1 MFIVSGPN
9 NISRRKKT
17 MTRKFPHLPNDTTGF
32 PGDNERVHTQYQNN
46 FDYTRWTSKTTLKP
60 CTVRWTAGDTNRV
73 KWNDDTTRDAW
84 FDRLT
89 TDTYELDS
97 GLNVIPGESVRLP
110 IPYQALQYAN
120 YLVVSIPDM
129 PGDGEQLD
137 YSTRHVSRLY
147 YFVVD
152 TRRINATVTECVLEL
167 DWWTT
172 YINSVDISRIMVE
185 QGHVAQAYETVE
197 TYLMDPIHNNRGLT
211 APEPDAPA
219 APVMTAS
226 NRFVPLATGEM
237 WLLLAVKC
245 TYTQFAGLTPV
256 GDTLPDTPPVYADTT
271 EYYGHQYQV
280 IDYAWGGVPNLDD
293 VSTPNATGIS
303 ADTIRPNGYTIIGL
317 KTADAYAHDFFG
329 QLTARLPQAYNLIEA
344 CYVVPRNMINP
355 ISGTKLLGFDVYRIN
370 PAATGLLADIDLQ
383 PSAFDYPAEYARL
396 AKLYTAPYAWLSI
409 TDENNNES
417 IIRVEDTTSNL
428 AVMRRVSLAYP
439 YLSAQTF
446 LIGVSGNGKT
456 KYTWTDLTN
465 TPHTTD
471 MPDSAYHALSTHDI
485 PLYTLMIDSAVK
497 YDNDNDSSAR
507 VQARENALNAYHT
520 SVRGTNTGNVNANA
534 NAETNLAN
542 TQAST
547 ANSVAN
553 TKLQT
558 DTATNNTNLSNTAST
573 DITGLNNNK
582 LDADVVTSNFKL
594 GADKSVDKLVTTAAY
609 EANVDSAVLSNVSSA
624 VNTIAGAA
632 ISLAAAP
639 ATAGGSLAAGA
650 AVAGAGI
657 SVGLSGYNTSV
668 TLSNK
673 EAVYN
678 ANLEAMD
685 SKANNAITTNRTL
698 TTRAM
703 TLATDVTNRSNT
715 LNTALTNANNKLATG
730 VTANNVNTGNANAAR
745 SRDTAVA
752 NNQRQRDAG
761 IFGAQTALEQ
771 AQDVYAAKLR
781 DLRRAAPVTIA
792 ASQGDALPDIWGVRG
807 LQVRVMTQSPD
818 IIRRCGD
825 AFLQYGYTLRQNV
838 ETPALLIKSKFTYWR
853 GDALI
858 YAISAPA
865 RAVNIIRDMFETGV
879 TVWRDPDT
887 IGSSIYNND

>member
-1 MFIVSGPN
+1 
-9 NISRRKKT
+9 
-17 MTRKFPHLPNDTTGF
+17 MTSKFPHLQNATGF
-32 PGDNERVHTQYQNN
+32 PGDNERVYSQYPNS
-46 FDYTRWTSKTTLKP
+46 FDYTRWASKTTLKP
-60 CTVRWTAGDTNRV
+60 CTVRWTADDANRV
-73 KWNDDTTRDAW
+73 KWDTDIERDAW

-89 TDTYELDS
+89 ADTFELDS

-110 IPYQALQYAN
+110 IPYQAMQYAN

-152 TRRINATVTECVLEL
+152 TRQINATVTECVLEL
-167 DWWTT
+167 DYWTT
-172 YINSVDISRIMVE
+172 YINSVDIPRIMVE

-197 TYLMDPIHNNRGLT
+197 TYLDDPIHNNRGLT

-226 NRFVPLATGEM
+226 NRFIPLATGEM

-245 TYTQFAGLTPV
+245 TYTQFTGLTPV
-256 GDTLPDTPPVYADTT
+256 GDTLSDTPPVYADTGD
-271 EYYGHQYQV
+271 YWGHQYQV
-280 IDYAWGGVPNLDD
+280 TGYAWGGVSNLND
-293 VSTPNATGIS
+293 VSAPNATGIS
-303 ADTIRPNGYTIIGL
+303 ADNTRPNGYTIIGL

-355 ISGTKLLGFDVYRIN
+355 TSGARLLGFDIYRIN

-383 PSAFDYPAEYARL
+383 PSAFGYPSEYAGL

-417 IIRVEDTTSNL
+417 VIRVEDTTSNL

-446 LIGVSGNGKT
+446 LTGVSGNGKT
-456 KYTWTDLTN
+456 EYTWADLTN

-471 MPDSAYHALSTHDI
+471 MPDSAYHALSSHDI
-485 PLYTLMIDSAVK
+485 PVYTLMIDSAVK
-497 YDNDNDSSAR
+497 YVNDNDSSAR
-507 VQARENALNAYHT
+507 TQARENALNAYHT

-558 DTATNNTNLSNTAST
+558 DTATNNTNLSNTANT

-650 AVAGAGI
+650 AVAGAGM

-838 ETPALLIKSKFTYWR
+838 ETPTLLIKSKFTYWR

-858 YAISAPA
+858 YATSAPA
-865 RAVNIIRDMFETGV
+865 RAVNIIRDTFEAGV

>member
-1 MFIVSGPN
+1 MAD
-9 NISRRKKT
+9 
-17 MTRKFPHLPNDTTGF
+17 KFPHLQNATGF
-32 PGDNERVHTQYQNN
+32 PGDNERVYSQYPNS

-60 CTVRWTAGDTNRV
+60 CAVRWTEDDANRV
-73 KWNDDTTRDAW
+73 KWDTDIERDAW

-89 TDTYELDS
+89 GDAYELDS
-97 GLNVIPGESVRLP
+97 GLNVIPGESVRVP

-120 YLVVSIPDM
+120 YLAVSIPDM

-137 YSTRHVSRLY
+137 YSARHVGRLY
-147 YFVVD
+147 YFILD

-167 DWWTT
+167 DCWTS
-172 YINSVDISRIMVE
+172 YINSVDIPRIMVE

-226 NRFVPLATGEM
+226 NRFIPLATGEM

-245 TYTQFAGLTPV
+245 TYTQFTKLTPV
-256 GDTLPDTPPVYADTT
+256 GDTFPDTPPVYADTGD
-271 EYYGHQYQV
+271 YWGHQYQV
-280 IDYAWGGVPNLDD
+280 TGYEWGGVPNLDG
-293 VSTPNATGIS
+293 VTAPNATGIS
-303 ADTIRPNGYTIIGL
+303 ADAIRPNGYTIIGL
-317 KTADAYAHDFFG
+317 KTADAYARDFFG
-329 QLTARLPQAYNLIEA
+329 QLTTRLPQAYNLIEA

-383 PSAFDYPAEYARL
+383 PSAFGYPSEYAGL

-417 IIRVEDTTSNL
+417 VIRVEDTTSNL
-428 AVMRRVSLAYP
+428 AVMRRVSLSYP

-446 LIGVSGNGKT
+446 LTGVSGNGKT
-456 KYTWTDLTN
+456 EYTWTDLTN

-497 YDNDNDSSAR
+497 YVNDNDSANR

-520 SVRGTNTGNVNANA
+520 SVRGTNTGNANANA

-542 TQAST
+542 TQASA

-558 DTATNNTNLSNTAST
+558 DTATNNTNLSNTANT
-573 DITGLNNNK
+573 DITNLNNSK

-594 GADKSVDKLVTTAAY
+594 GADRTVDKLVTTAAY

-650 AVAGAGI
+650 AIAGAGM

-715 LNTALTNANNKLATG
+715 LNTDITNANNKLATD
-730 VTANNVNTGNANAAR
+730 VTANNANTGNANAAR
-745 SRDTAVA
+745 SRDTAVT
-752 NNQRQRDAG
+752 NNQRQRDSG

-781 DLRRAAPVTIA
+781 DLRRAAPATI
-792 ASQGDALPDIWGVRG
+792 
-807 LQVRVMTQSPD
+807 T
-818 IIRRCGD
+818 
-825 AFLQYGYTLRQNV
+825 T
-838 ETPALLIKSKFTYWR
+838 
-853 GDALI
+853 
-858 YAISAPA
+858 
-865 RAVNIIRDMFETGV
+865 
-879 TVWRDPDT
+879 
-887 IGSSIYNND
+887 

>member
-1 MFIVSGPN
+1 
-9 NISRRKKT
+9 
-17 MTRKFPHLPNDTTGF
+17 MTNKFPHLQNATGF
-32 PGDNERVHTQYQNN
+32 PGDNERVYSQYPNS

-60 CTVRWTAGDTNRV
+60 CNVRWTADGANRV
-73 KWNDDTTRDAW
+73 KWGTDIERDAW
-84 FDRLT
+84 FDQLT
-89 TDTYELDS
+89 GDAYELDS

-120 YLVVSIPDM
+120 YLAVSIPDM

-137 YSTRHVSRLY
+137 YSTRHVGRLY
-147 YFVVD
+147 YFILD

-167 DWWTT
+167 DYWTT
-172 YINSVDISRIMVE
+172 YINSVDIPRIMVE

-245 TYTQFAGLTPV
+245 TYTQFTKLTPF
-256 GDTLPDTPPVYADTT
+256 GDTLSDTPPVYADTGD
-271 EYYGHQYQV
+271 YWGYQYQV
-280 IDYAWGGVPNLDD
+280 TGYEWGGVPNLND
-293 VSTPNATGIS
+293 VSAPNATGIS

-329 QLTARLPQAYNLIEA
+329 QLTTRLPQAYNLIEA

-355 ISGTKLLGFDVYRIN
+355 VSGTKLLGFDVYRIN

-383 PSAFDYPAEYARL
+383 PSAFGYPSEYAGL

-417 IIRVEDTTSNL
+417 VIRVEDTTSNL
-428 AVMRRVSLAYP
+428 AVMRRVSLSYP

-446 LIGVSGNGKT
+446 LTGVSGNGKT
-456 KYTWTDLTN
+456 EYTWTDLTN

-497 YDNDNDSSAR
+497 YVNDNDSSVR

-520 SVRGTNTGNVNANA
+520 SVRGTNTGNANANA

-573 DITGLNNNK
+573 DITTLNNNK

-609 EANVDSAVLSNVSSA
+609 DANVDSAVLSNVTSA

-632 ISLAAAP
+632 ISLATAP
-639 ATAGGSLAAGA
+639 ATAGGSLAVGA
-650 AVAGAGI
+650 AVAGAGV

-678 ANLEAMD
+678 ANLEAVE

-703 TLATDVTNRSNT
+703 TLATDVTNRSNA
-715 LNTALTNANNKLATG
+715 LNTTLTNANNKLATD

-781 DLRRAAPVTIA
+781 DLHRAAPVTIA

-818 IIRRCGD
+818 VIRRCGD

-838 ETPALLIKSKFTYWR
+838 ETPTLLIKSKFTYWR
-853 GDALI
+853 GDALV
-858 YAISAPA
+858 YATSAPA

>member
-1 MFIVSGPN
+1 
-9 NISRRKKT
+9 
-17 MTRKFPHLPNDTTGF
+17 MTDKFPHLQNATGF
-32 PGDNERVHTQYQNN
+32 PGDNERVYSQYPNS

-60 CTVRWTAGDTNRV
+60 CAVRWTADDANRV
-73 KWNDDTTRDAW
+73 KWDTDIERDAW
-84 FDRLT
+84 FDQLT
-89 TDTYELDS
+89 GDAYELDS
-97 GLNVIPGESVRLP
+97 GLNVIPGESVRVP

-120 YLVVSIPDM
+120 YLAVSIPDM

-137 YSTRHVSRLY
+137 YSARHVGRLY
-147 YFVVD
+147 YFILD

-167 DWWTT
+167 DCWTS
-172 YINSVDISRIMVE
+172 YINSVDIPRIMVE

-226 NRFVPLATGEM
+226 NRFIPLATGEM

-245 TYTQFAGLTPV
+245 TYTQFTKLTPV
-256 GDTLPDTPPVYADTT
+256 GDTFPDTPPVYADTGD
-271 EYYGHQYQV
+271 YWGRQYQV
-280 IDYAWGGVPNLDD
+280 TGYEWGGVPNLDG
-293 VSTPNATGIS
+293 VTAPNATGIS

-317 KTADAYAHDFFG
+317 KTADAYARDFFG
-329 QLTARLPQAYNLIEA
+329 QLTTRLPQVYNLIEA

-383 PSAFDYPAEYARL
+383 PSAFGYPSEYAGL

-417 IIRVEDTTSNL
+417 VIRVEDTSNL
-428 AVMRRVSLAYP
+428 AVMRRVSLSYP

-446 LIGVSGNGKT
+446 LTGVSGNGKT
-456 KYTWTDLTN
+456 EYTWTDLTN

-497 YDNDNDSSAR
+497 YVNDNDSTNR

-520 SVRGTNTGNVNANA
+520 SVRGTNTGNANANA

-542 TQAST
+542 TQAS
-547 ANSVAN
+547 AVNSVAN

-558 DTATNNTNLSNTAST
+558 DTATNNTNLSNTANT
-573 DITGLNNNK
+573 AITNLNNSK

-594 GADKSVDKLVTTAAY
+594 GADRTVDKLVTTAAY

-650 AVAGAGI
+650 AIAGAGM

-715 LNTALTNANNKLATG
+715 LNTDITNANNKLATD

-745 SRDTAVA
+745 SRDTAVT
-752 NNQRQRDAG
+752 NNQRQRDSG

-781 DLRRAAPVTIA
+781 DLRRAAPVTITT
-792 ASQGDALPDIWGVRG
+792 SQGDALPDIWGTRG

-818 IIRRCGD
+818 VIRRCGD
-825 AFLQYGYTLRQNV
+825 TFLQYGYTLHQNV
-838 ETPALLIKSKFTYWR
+838 ETPTLLVKSKFTYWR
-853 GDALI
+853 GDALV
-858 YAISAPA
+858 YATSAPA

>member
-1 MFIVSGPN
+1 
-9 NISRRKKT
+9 
-17 MTRKFPHLPNDTTGF
+17 MTNKFPHLQNATGF
-32 PGDNERVHTQYQNN
+32 PGDNERVYSQYPNS

-60 CTVRWTAGDTNRV
+60 CNVRWTAGDANRV
-73 KWNDDTTRDAW
+73 KWDTDIERDAW

-89 TDTYELDS
+89 GDAYELDS

-120 YLVVSIPDM
+120 YLAVSIPDM

-137 YSTRHVSRLY
+137 YSARHVSRLY

-152 TRRINATVTECVLEL
+152 TLRINATVTECVLEL
-167 DWWTT
+167 DYWTT
-172 YINSVDISRIMVE
+172 YINSVDIPRIMVE

-245 TYTQFAGLTPV
+245 TYTQFTKLTPV
-256 GDTLPDTPPVYADTT
+256 GDTLSDTPPVYADTGD
-271 EYYGHQYQV
+271 YWGHQYQV
-280 IDYAWGGVPNLDD
+280 TGYEWGGVPNLND
-293 VSTPNATGIS
+293 VSAPNATGIS

-329 QLTARLPQAYNLIEA
+329 QLTTRLPQAYNLIEA

-383 PSAFDYPAEYARL
+383 PSAFGYPSEYTGL

-417 IIRVEDTTSNL
+417 VIRVEDTTSNL
-428 AVMRRVSLAYP
+428 AVMRRVSLSYP

-446 LIGVSGNGKT
+446 LTGVSGNGKT
-456 KYTWTDLTN
+456 EYTWTDLTN

-497 YDNDNDSSAR
+497 YVNDNDSSVR

-520 SVRGTNTGNVNANA
+520 SVRGTNTGNANANA

-573 DITGLNNNK
+573 DITTLNNNK

-609 EANVDSAVLSNVSSA
+609 DANVDSAVLSNVSSA

-632 ISLAAAP
+632 ISLATAP
-639 ATAGGSLAAGA
+639 ATAGGSLAVGA
-650 AVAGAGI
+650 AVAGAGV

-678 ANLEAMD
+678 ANLEAVE

-715 LNTALTNANNKLATG
+715 LNTALTNVNNKLATD
-730 VTANNVNTGNANAAR
+730 VTNNNVNTGNANAAR

-838 ETPALLIKSKFTYWR
+838 ETPTLLIKSKFTYWR

-887 IGSSIYNND
+887 IGSSIYNN

>member
-1 MFIVSGPN
+1 
-9 NISRRKKT
+9 
-17 MTRKFPHLPNDTTGF
+17 MTNKFPHLQNATGF
-32 PGDNERVHTQYQNN
+32 PGDNERVYSQYPNS
-46 FDYTRWTSKTTLKP
+46 FDYTRWASKTTLKP
-60 CTVRWTAGDTNRV
+60 CTVRWTVDDANRV
-73 KWNDDTTRDAW
+73 KWDTDIERDAW
-84 FDRLT
+84 FDQLI
-89 TDTYELDS
+89 TDTYEFDS

-120 YLVVSIPDM
+120 YLVVTIPDM

-167 DWWTT
+167 DYWTT
-172 YINSVDISRIMVE
+172 YINSVDIPRIMVE

-245 TYTQFAGLTPV
+245 TYAQFTGLTPV
-256 GDTLPDTPPVYADTT
+256 GDTLPDTPPVYADTAD
-271 EYYGHQYQV
+271 YWGHQYQV
-280 IDYAWGGVPNLDD
+280 TGYAWGGVPNLND
-293 VSTPNATGIS
+293 VSAPNATGIS

-329 QLTARLPQAYNLIEA
+329 QLTTRLPQAYNLIEA

-355 ISGTKLLGFDVYRIN
+355 ASGTKLLDFDVYRIN

-383 PSAFDYPAEYARL
+383 PSAFGYPSEYARL

-417 IIRVEDTTSNL
+417 VIRVEDTTGDL

-439 YLSAQTF
+439 YLAAQTF
-446 LIGVSGNGKT
+446 LTGVSGNGKT
-456 KYTWTDLTN
+456 EYTWADLTN

-471 MPDSAYHALSTHDI
+471 MPDSAYHALSSHDI
-485 PLYTLMIDSAVK
+485 PLYTLMIDNAVK
-497 YDNDNDSSAR
+497 YVNDNDSTVR
-507 VQARENALNAYHT
+507 VQARENALNAYHV

-534 NAETNLAN
+534 NAETNLTN

-553 TKLQT
+553 IKLQT
-558 DTATNNTNLSNTAST
+558 DNATYNTKLSNTAST
-573 DITGLNNNK
+573 DITTLNNTK

-639 ATAGGSLAAGA
+639 ATAGGSLAVGA
-650 AVAGAGI
+650 AVAGAGM

-678 ANLEAMD
+678 ANLQAME

-715 LNTALTNANNKLATG
+715 LNTALTDANNKLATD
-730 VTANNVNTGNANAAR
+730 VTANNVNTANANAAR

-752 NNQRQRDAG
+752 NNQRQRDSG

-781 DLRRAAPVTIA
+781 DLRRSAPVAIT
-792 ASQGDALPDIWGVRG
+792 ASQGDAIPDIWGVRG

-818 IIRRCGD
+818 VIRRCGD
-825 AFLQYGYTLRQNV
+825 AFLQYGYTLHQNV

-858 YAISAPA
+858 YATSAPA
-865 RAVNIIRDMFETGV
+865 RAVNIIRDMFEAGV

>member
-1 MFIVSGPN
+1 
-9 NISRRKKT
+9 
-17 MTRKFPHLPNDTTGF
+17 MTNKFPHLQNATGF
-32 PGDNERVHTQYQNN
+32 PGDNERVYSQYPNS

-60 CTVRWTAGDTNRV
+60 CTVRWTADDANRV
-73 KWNDDTTRDAW
+73 KWDTDIERDAW

-89 TDTYELDS
+89 TDTFELDS

-120 YLVVSIPDM
+120 YLIVSIPDM

-147 YFVVD
+147 YFVAD
-152 TRRINATVTECVLEL
+152 TRQINATVTECVLEL
-167 DWWTT
+167 DYWTT
-172 YINSVDISRIMVE
+172 YINSVDIPRIMVE
-185 QGHVAQAYETVE
+185 QGHVAQVYETVE
-197 TYLMDPIHNNRGLT
+197 TYLMNPIHNNRGLT

-219 APVMTAS
+219 APVMAAS
-226 NRFVPLATGEM
+226 NRFIPLATGEM

-245 TYTQFAGLTPV
+245 TYTQFTKLAPV
-256 GDTLPDTPPVYADTT
+256 GGTLPDTPPVYADTGD
-271 EYYGHQYQV
+271 YWGYQYQV
-280 IDYAWGGVPNLDD
+280 TGYAWGGVPNLND
-293 VSTPNATGIS
+293 VSAPNATGIS
-303 ADTIRPNGYTIIGL
+303 ADNIRPNGYTIIGL

-329 QLTARLPQAYNLIEA
+329 QLTTRLPQAYNLIEA

-355 ISGTKLLGFDVYRIN
+355 TSGTKLLGFDMYRIN

-383 PSAFDYPAEYARL
+383 PSAFGYPSEYAGL

-446 LIGVSGNGKT
+446 LTGVSGNDKT
-456 KYTWTDLTN
+456 EYTWTDLTN

-471 MPDSAYHALSTHDI
+471 MPDSAYYALSTHDI

-497 YDNDNDSSAR
+497 YVNDNDSSAR

-547 ANSVAN
+547 ANSVVN

-573 DITGLNNNK
+573 DITDFNNNK

-632 ISLAAAP
+632 ITLAAAP
-639 ATAGGSLAAGA
+639 ATAGGSLAAA
-650 AVAGAGI
+650 AGAGM

-678 ANLEAMD
+678 ANLQAME

-730 VTANNVNTGNANAAR
+730 VTNNNVNTGNANAAR
-745 SRDTAVA
+745 SRNTAVA

-771 AQDVYAAKLR
+771 AQDVYAAKLK

-818 IIRRCGD
+818 VIRRCGD

-838 ETPALLIKSKFTYWR
+838 ETPTLLIKSKFTYWR

-865 RAVNIIRDMFETGV
+865 RAVNIIRDMFEAGV

>member
-1 MFIVSGPN
+1 
-9 NISRRKKT
+9 
-17 MTRKFPHLPNDTTGF
+17 MTNKFPHLQNATGF
-32 PGDNERVHTQYQNN
+32 PGDNERVYSQYPNS

-60 CTVRWTAGDTNRV
+60 CNVRWTAGDANRV
-73 KWNDDTTRDAW
+73 KWDTDIERDAW
-84 FDRLT
+84 FDQLT
-89 TDTYELDS
+89 GDAYELDS

-120 YLVVSIPDM
+120 YLAVSIPDM

-137 YSTRHVSRLY
+137 YSTRHVGRLY
-147 YFVVD
+147 YFILD

-167 DWWTT
+167 DYWTT
-172 YINSVDISRIMVE
+172 YINSVDIPRIMVE

-245 TYTQFAGLTPV
+245 TYTQFTKLTPV
-256 GDTLPDTPPVYADTT
+256 GDTLSDTPPVYADTGD
-271 EYYGHQYQV
+271 YWGHQYQV
-280 IDYAWGGVPNLDD
+280 TGYEWGGVPNLND
-293 VSTPNATGIS
+293 VSAPNATGIS

-329 QLTARLPQAYNLIEA
+329 QLTTRLPQAYNLIEA

-355 ISGTKLLGFDVYRIN
+355 VSGTKLLGFDVYRIN

-383 PSAFDYPAEYARL
+383 PSAFGYPSEYAGL

-417 IIRVEDTTSNL
+417 VIRVEDTTSNL
-428 AVMRRVSLAYP
+428 AVMRRVSLSYP

-446 LIGVSGNGKT
+446 LTGVSGNGKT
-456 KYTWTDLTN
+456 EYTWTDLTN
-465 TPHTTD
+465 APHTTD

-497 YDNDNDSSAR
+497 YVNDNDSSVR

-520 SVRGTNTGNVNANA
+520 SVRGTNTGNANANA

-573 DITGLNNNK
+573 DITTLNNNK

-609 EANVDSAVLSNVSSA
+609 DASVDSAVLSNVSSA

-632 ISLAAAP
+632 ISLATAP
-639 ATAGGSLAAGA
+639 ATAGGSLAVGA
-650 AVAGAGI
+650 AVAGAGV

-678 ANLEAMD
+678 ANLEAVE

-715 LNTALTNANNKLATG
+715 LNTALTNANNKLATD
-730 VTANNVNTGNANAAR
+730 VTANNVNTGNANAVR

-818 IIRRCGD
+818 VIRRCGD

-838 ETPALLIKSKFTYWR
+838 ETPTLLIKSKFTYWR
-853 GDALI
+853 GDALM
-858 YAISAPA
+858 YATSAPA

>member
-1 MFIVSGPN
+1 
-9 NISRRKKT
+9 
-17 MTRKFPHLPNDTTGF
+17 MTNKFPHLQNATGF
-32 PGDNERVHTQYQNN
+32 PGDNERVYSQYPNG

-60 CTVRWTAGDTNRV
+60 CTVRWTAGDANRV
-73 KWNDDTTRDAW
+73 KWDTDIERDAW
-84 FDRLT
+84 FDQLT
-89 TDTYELDS
+89 GDAYELDS

-120 YLVVSIPDM
+120 YLAVSIPDM

-137 YSTRHVSRLY
+137 YSTRHVGRLY
-147 YFVVD
+147 YFILD

-167 DWWTT
+167 DYWTT
-172 YINSVDISRIMVE
+172 YINSVDIPRIMVE

-245 TYTQFAGLTPV
+245 AYTQFTKLTPV
-256 GDTLPDTPPVYADTT
+256 GDTLSDTPPVYADTGD
-271 EYYGHQYQV
+271 YWGRQYQV
-280 IDYAWGGVPNLDD
+280 TGYEWGGVPDLND
-293 VSTPNATGIS
+293 VSAPNATGIS

-329 QLTARLPQAYNLIEA
+329 QLTTRLPQAYNLIEA

-355 ISGTKLLGFDVYRIN
+355 TSGTKLLGFDVYRIN

-383 PSAFDYPAEYARL
+383 PSAFGYPSEYARL

-409 TDENNNES
+409 TDENNNKS
-417 IIRVEDTTSNL
+417 VIRVEDTTSNL

-446 LIGVSGNGKT
+446 LTGVSGNGKT
-456 KYTWTDLTN
+456 EYTWTDLTN

-485 PLYTLMIDSAVK
+485 PVYTLMIDSAVK
-497 YDNDNDSSAR
+497 YVNDNDSSAR
-507 VQARENALNAYHT
+507 TQARENALNAYHT

-558 DTATNNTNLSNTAST
+558 DTATNNTNLSNTANT
-573 DITGLNNNK
+573 DITTLNNNK

-650 AVAGAGI
+650 AVAGAGM

-685 SKANNAITTNRTL
+685 SKANNAISTNRTL

-752 NNQRQRDAG
+752 NNQRQRDSG

-818 IIRRCGD
+818 VIRRCGD

-838 ETPALLIKSKFTYWR
+838 ETPTLLIKSKFTYWR

-865 RAVNIIRDMFETGV
+865 RAVNIIRDMFEIGV

>member
-1 MFIVSGPN
+1 
-9 NISRRKKT
+9 
-17 MTRKFPHLPNDTTGF
+17 MTNKFPHLQNATGF
-32 PGDNERVHTQYQNN
+32 PGDNERVYSQYPNS

-60 CTVRWTAGDTNRV
+60 CTVRWTSDDANRV
-73 KWNDDTTRDAW
+73 KWDTDIERDAW
-84 FDRLT
+84 FDQLT
-89 TDTYELDS
+89 GAAYELDS

-120 YLVVSIPDM
+120 YLVVTIPDM
-129 PGDGEQLD
+129 PGEGEQLD

-152 TRRINATVTECVLEL
+152 TRRINATVTECILEL
-167 DWWTT
+167 DYWTT
-172 YINSVDISRIMVE
+172 YINSVDIPRIMVE

-226 NRFVPLATGEM
+226 NRFIPLATGEM

-245 TYTQFAGLTPV
+245 TYTQFTGLTPV
-256 GDTLPDTPPVYADTT
+256 GDTLPDTPPVYADTGD
-271 EYYGHQYQV
+271 YWGHQYQV
-280 IDYAWGGVPNLDD
+280 TGYAWGGVPNLND
-293 VSTPNATGIS
+293 VSAPNATGIS
-303 ADTIRPNGYTIIGL
+303 ADNTRPNGYTIIGL
-317 KTADAYAHDFFG
+317 KTADAYGHDFFG
-329 QLTARLPQAYNLIEA
+329 QLTTRLPQAYNLIEA

-355 ISGTKLLGFDVYRIN
+355 ISGAKLLGFDIYRIN
-370 PAATGLLADIDLQ
+370 PAATSLLADIDLQ
-383 PSAFDYPAEYARL
+383 PSAFGYPSEYARL
-396 AKLYTAPYAWLSI
+396 TKLYTAPYAWLSI

-417 IIRVEDTTSNL
+417 VIRVEDTTGNL

-446 LIGVSGNGKT
+446 LTGVSGNGKT
-456 KYTWTDLTN
+456 EYTWADLTN

-471 MPDSAYHALSTHDI
+471 IPDSAYHALSTHDI
-485 PLYTLMIDSAVK
+485 PVYTLMIDSAVK
-497 YDNDNDSSAR
+497 YVNDNDSSAR
-507 VQARENALNAYHT
+507 TQARENALNAYHT
-520 SVRGTNTGNVNANA
+520 SVRGTNTGNANANA
-534 NAETNLAN
+534 NAETNLTN
-542 TQAST
+542 TQASA

-558 DTATNNTNLSNTAST
+558 ENATYNTNLSNTAST
-573 DITGLNNNK
+573 DITDLNNTK

-624 VNTIAGAA
+624 VNTIAGTA

-650 AVAGAGI
+650 AVAGAGV

-678 ANLEAMD
+678 ANLQAME

-703 TLATDVTNRSNT
+703 TLATDVTNRSNKLNADLTDSTNT
-715 LNTALTNANNKLATG
+715 LSTN
-730 VTANNVNTGNANAAR
+730 VTTNNVNTGNANAAR
-745 SRDTAVA
+745 SRNTAVT
-752 NNQRQRDAG
+752 NNQRQRDSG

-781 DLRRAAPVTIA
+781 DLRRSAPVTIA

-818 IIRRCGD
+818 VIRRCGD
-825 AFLQYGYTLRQNV
+825 TFLQYGYTLRQNV
-838 ETPALLIKSKFTYWR
+838 ETPTLLVKSKFTYWR

-865 RAVNIIRDMFETGV
+865 RAVNIIHDMFEAGV

>member
-1 MFIVSGPN
+1 MAD
-9 NISRRKKT
+9 
-17 MTRKFPHLPNDTTGF
+17 KFPHLQNATGF
-32 PGDNERVHTQYQNN
+32 PGDNERVYSQYPNS

-60 CTVRWTAGDTNRV
+60 CAVRWTADDANRV
-73 KWNDDTTRDAW
+73 KWDTDIERDAW
-84 FDRLT
+84 FDQLT
-89 TDTYELDS
+89 GDAYELDS
-97 GLNVIPGESVRLP
+97 GLNVIPGESVRVP

-120 YLVVSIPDM
+120 YLAVSIPDM

-137 YSTRHVSRLY
+137 YSARHVGRLY
-147 YFVVD
+147 YFILD
-152 TRRINATVTECVLEL
+152 TRRINATVTECVLEP
-167 DWWTT
+167 DCWTS
-172 YINSVDISRIMVE
+172 YINSVDIPRIMVE

-211 APEPDAPA
+211 ASEPDAPA

-226 NRFVPLATGEM
+226 NRFIPLATGEM

-245 TYTQFAGLTPV
+245 TYTQFTKLTSV
-256 GDTLPDTPPVYADTT
+256 GDTFPDTPPVYADTGD
-271 EYYGHQYQV
+271 YWGRQYQV
-280 IDYAWGGVPNLDD
+280 TGYEWGGVPNLDGAT
-293 VSTPNATGIS
+293 TPNATGIS

-329 QLTARLPQAYNLIEA
+329 QLTTRLPQAYNLIEA

-383 PSAFDYPAEYARL
+383 PSAFGYPSEYAGL

-417 IIRVEDTTSNL
+417 VIRVEDTTSNL
-428 AVMRRVSLAYP
+428 AVMRRVSLSYP

-446 LIGVSGNGKT
+446 LTGVSGNGKT
-456 KYTWTDLTN
+456 EYTWTDLTN

-497 YDNDNDSSAR
+497 YVNDNDSTNR

-520 SVRGTNTGNVNANA
+520 SVRGTNTGNANANA

-542 TQAST
+542 TQASA

-558 DTATNNTNLSNTAST
+558 DTATNNTNLSNTANT
-573 DITGLNNNK
+573 DITSLNNSK

-594 GADKSVDKLVTTAAY
+594 GADRTVDKLVTTAAY

-632 ISLAAAP
+632 ISLATAP

-650 AVAGAGI
+650 AIAGAGM

-715 LNTALTNANNKLATG
+715 LNTDITNANNKLATD

-781 DLRRAAPVTIA
+781 DLRRAAPVTITT
-792 ASQGDALPDIWGVRG
+792 SQGDALPDIWGTRG

-818 IIRRCGD
+818 VIRRCGD
-825 AFLQYGYTLRQNV
+825 TFLQYGYTLHQNV
-838 ETPALLIKSKFTYWR
+838 ETPTLLVKSKFTYWR
-853 GDALI
+853 GDALV
-858 YAISAPA
+858 YATSAPA

>member
-1 MFIVSGPN
+1 
-9 NISRRKKT
+9 
-17 MTRKFPHLPNDTTGF
+17 MTNKFPHLQNATGF
-32 PGDNERVHTQYQNN
+32 PGDNERVYSQYPNS

-60 CTVRWTAGDTNRV
+60 CTVRWTADDANRV
-73 KWNDDTTRDAW
+73 KWDTDIERDAW

-89 TDTYELDS
+89 DAAYELDS

-137 YSTRHVSRLY
+137 YSTSHVSRLY

-172 YINSVDISRIMVE
+172 YINSVDIPRIMVE

-197 TYLMDPIHNNRGLT
+197 TYFMDPIHNNRGLT

-256 GDTLPDTPPVYADTT
+256 GDTLPDTPPVYADTGD
-271 EYYGHQYQV
+271 YWGHQYQV
-280 IDYAWGGVPNLDD
+280 TDYAWGGVPNLND
-293 VSTPNATGIS
+293 VSAPNATGIS
-303 ADTIRPNGYTIIGL
+303 ADNTRPNGYTIIGL
-317 KTADAYAHDFFG
+317 KTADAYGHDFFG
-329 QLTARLPQAYNLIEA
+329 QLTTRLPQAYNLIEA

-355 ISGTKLLGFDVYRIN
+355 TSGAKLLGFDIYRIN

-383 PSAFDYPAEYARL
+383 PSAFGYPSEYARL

-417 IIRVEDTTSNL
+417 VIRVEDTTGNL

-446 LIGVSGNGKT
+446 LTGVSGNGKT
-456 KYTWTDLTN
+456 EYTWADLTN
-465 TPHTTD
+465 TPRITD
-471 MPDSAYHALSTHDI
+471 IPDSAYHALSSHDI
-485 PLYTLMIDSAVK
+485 PVYTLMIDSAVK
-497 YDNDNDSSAR
+497 YVNDNDSSAR
-507 VQARENALNAYHT
+507 TQARENALNAYHT

-558 DTATNNTNLSNTAST
+558 DTATNNTNLSNTANT

-650 AVAGAGI
+650 AVAGAGM

-838 ETPALLIKSKFTYWR
+838 ETPTLLIKSKFTYWR

-858 YAISAPA
+858 YATSAPA
-865 RAVNIIRDMFETGV
+865 RAVNIIRDTFETGV

>member
-1 MFIVSGPN
+1 
-9 NISRRKKT
+9 
-17 MTRKFPHLPNDTTGF
+17 MTDKFPHLQNATVF
-32 PGDNERVHTQYQNN
+32 PGDNERVYSQYPNS

-60 CTVRWTAGDTNRV
+60 CTVRWTAGDANRV
-73 KWNDDTTRDAW
+73 KWDTDIERDAW
-84 FDRLT
+84 FDQLT
-89 TDTYELDS
+89 GDVYELDS

-120 YLVVSIPDM
+120 YLAVSIPDM

-137 YSTRHVSRLY
+137 YSARHVGRLY
-147 YFVVD
+147 YFILD

-167 DWWTT
+167 DCWTS
-172 YINSVDISRIMVE
+172 YINSVDIPRIMVE

-226 NRFVPLATGEM
+226 NRFIPLATGEM

-245 TYTQFAGLTPV
+245 TYTQFTQLTPV
-256 GDTLPDTPPVYADTT
+256 GDTFPDTPPVYADTGD
-271 EYYGHQYQV
+271 YWGHQYQV
-280 IDYAWGGVPNLDD
+280 TGYEWGGVPNLDG
-293 VSTPNATGIS
+293 VTTPHATGIS

-329 QLTARLPQAYNLIEA
+329 QLTTRLPQAYNLIEA

-383 PSAFDYPAEYARL
+383 PSAFGYPSEYAGL

-417 IIRVEDTTSNL
+417 VIRVEDTTSNL
-428 AVMRRVSLAYP
+428 AVMRRVSLSYP

-446 LIGVSGNGKT
+446 LTGVSGNGKT
-456 KYTWTDLTN
+456 EYTWTDLTN
-465 TPHTTD
+465 TPHITD

-497 YDNDNDSSAR
+497 YVNDNDSSAR
-507 VQARENALNAYHT
+507 VQVRENALNAYHT
-520 SVRGTNTGNVNANA
+520 SVRGTNTGNANANA

-542 TQAST
+542 TQASA

-558 DTATNNTNLSNTAST
+558 DTATNNTNLSNTANT
-573 DITGLNNNK
+573 DITNLNNSK

-594 GADKSVDKLVTTAAY
+594 GADRTVDKLVTTAAY

-632 ISLAAAP
+632 ISLATAP

-650 AVAGAGI
+650 AIAGAGM

-715 LNTALTNANNKLATG
+715 LNTDITNANNKLATD

-761 IFGAQTALEQ
+761 IFGAQTVLEQ

-781 DLRRAAPVTIA
+781 DLRRSAPVAIT

-818 IIRRCGD
+818 VIRRCGD
-825 AFLQYGYTLRQNV
+825 TFLQYGYTLHQNV
-838 ETPALLIKSKFTYWR
+838 ETPTLLIKSKFTYWR
-853 GDALI
+853 GDALV
-858 YAISAPA
+858 YATSAPA

-887 IGSSIYNND
+887 IGSSIYNN

>member
-1 MFIVSGPN
+1 
-9 NISRRKKT
+9 

-32 PGDNERVHTQYQNN
+32 PGDNERVYTQYQNN
-46 FDYTRWTSKTTLKP
+46 FDYTRWTAKTTLKP

-73 KWNDDTTRDAW
+73 KWDNDTTRDAW

-110 IPYQALQYAN
+110 IPYQTLQYAN

-147 YFVVD
+147 YFVVY
-152 TRRINATVTECVLEL
+152 TQRINATVTECVLEL

-172 YINSVDISRIMVE
+172 YINSVDIPRIMVE

-197 TYLMDPIHNNRGLT
+197 TYFMDPIHNNRGLT

-280 IDYAWGGVPNLDD
+280 TDYEWGGVPNLDD
-293 VSTPNATGIS
+293 VSVPNATGIS

-329 QLTARLPQAYNLIEA
+329 QLAARLPQAYNLIEA

-355 ISGTKLLGFDVYRIN
+355 TSGTKLLGFDVYRIN
-370 PAATGLLADIDLQ
+370 PVATGLLADIDLQ
-383 PSAFDYPAEYARL
+383 PSAFDYPVEYARL

-409 TDENNNES
+409 TDENNNEA

-428 AVMRRVSLAYP
+428 AVMRRASLSYP

-446 LIGVSGNGKT
+446 LTGVSGNGKT
-456 KYTWTDLTN
+456 EYTWTDLTN

-497 YDNDNDSSAR
+497 YVNDNDSSAR
-507 VQARENALNAYHT
+507 VQARVNALNAYHT

-573 DITGLNNNK
+573 AITNLNNNK

-594 GADKSVDKLVTTAAY
+594 GADRTVDKLVTTAAY
-609 EANVDSAVLSNVSSA
+609 DANVDSAVLSNVSSA

-650 AVAGAGI
+650 AIAGAGM

-685 SKANNAITTNRTL
+685 SKANNAITMNRTL

-715 LNTALTNANNKLATG
+715 LNTGLTDANNKLATD

-838 ETPALLIKSKFTYWR
+838 ETPTLLIKSKFSYWR
-853 GDALI
+853 GDALV

>member
-1 MFIVSGPN
+1 
-9 NISRRKKT
+9 
-17 MTRKFPHLPNDTTGF
+17 MTDKFPHLQNATGF
-32 PGDNERVHTQYQNN
+32 PGDNERVYSQYPNS
-46 FDYTRWTSKTTLKP
+46 FDYTRWMSKTTLKP

-73 KWNDDTTRDAW
+73 KWDTDIERDAW
-84 FDRLT
+84 FDQLT
-89 TDTYELDS
+89 GDAYELDS

-120 YLVVSIPDM
+120 YLIVSIPDM

-137 YSTRHVSRLY
+137 YSARHVGRLY
-147 YFVVD
+147 YFILD

-167 DWWTT
+167 DYWTT
-172 YINSVDISRIMVE
+172 YINSVDIPRIMVE

-197 TYLMDPIHNNRGLT
+197 TYFMDPIHNNRGLT

-226 NRFVPLATGEM
+226 NRFVPLAMGEM

-256 GDTLPDTPPVYADTT
+256 GGTLPDTPPVYADTT
-271 EYYGHQYQV
+271 EYYGHRYQV
-280 IDYAWGGVPNLDD
+280 TGYEWGGVPNLDG
-293 VSTPNATGIS
+293 VSAPNATGIS

-317 KTADAYAHDFFG
+317 KTADAYAQDFFG

-355 ISGTKLLGFDVYRIN
+355 VSGTKLLGFDVYRIN

-383 PSAFDYPAEYARL
+383 PSAFGYPSEYARL

-417 IIRVEDTTSNL
+417 VIRVEDTTSNL
-428 AVMRRVSLAYP
+428 AVMRRVSLSYP

-446 LIGVSGNGKT
+446 LTGVSGNGKT
-456 KYTWTDLTN
+456 EYTWADLTN
-465 TPHTTD
+465 TLHTTD

-497 YDNDNDSSAR
+497 YVNDNDSSAR

-520 SVRGTNTGNVNANA
+520 SVRGTNTGNANANA

-558 DTATNNTNLSNTAST
+558 DTATNNTNLSNTANT
-573 DITGLNNNK
+573 DITNLNNSK

-594 GADKSVDKLVTTAAY
+594 GADRTVDKLVTTAAY

-632 ISLAAAP
+632 ISLATAP

-650 AVAGAGI
+650 AIAGAGM

-715 LNTALTNANNKLATG
+715 LNTDITNANNKLATD

-781 DLRRAAPVTIA
+781 DLRRSAPVAIA
-792 ASQGDALPDIWGVRG
+792 TSQGDALPDIWGTRG

-818 IIRRCGD
+818 VIRRCGD
-825 AFLQYGYTLRQNV
+825 TFLQYGYTLHQNV
-838 ETPALLIKSKFTYWR
+838 ETPTLLIKSKFTYWR
-853 GDALI
+853 GDALV
-858 YAISAPA
+858 YATSAPA
-865 RAVNIIRDMFETGV
+865 RAVNIIRNMFETGV

>member
-1 MFIVSGPN
+1 
-9 NISRRKKT
+9 
-17 MTRKFPHLPNDTTGF
+17 MTNKFPHLQNATGF
-32 PGDNERVHTQYQNN
+32 PGDNERVYSQYPNS

-60 CTVRWTAGDTNRV
+60 CTVRWAADDANRV
-73 KWNDDTTRDAW
+73 KWDTDIERDAW

-89 TDTYELDS
+89 GAAYELDS
-97 GLNVIPGESVRLP
+97 GLNVIPGENVRLP

-120 YLVVSIPDM
+120 YLIVSIPDM
-129 PGDGEQLD
+129 PGEGEQLD

-147 YFVVD
+147 YFV
-152 TRRINATVTECVLEL
+152 TNTLRINATVTECVLEL
-167 DWWTT
+167 DYWTT
-172 YINSVDISRIMVE
+172 YINSVDIPRIMVE
-185 QGHVAQAYETVE
+185 QGHVAQAFETVE

-219 APVMTAS
+219 APVMAAS
-226 NRFVPLATGEM
+226 NRFIPLATGEM

-245 TYTQFAGLTPV
+245 TYTQFTNLTPV
-256 GDTLPDTPPVYADTT
+256 GDTLPDTPPVYADTGD
-271 EYYGHQYQV
+271 YWGYQYQV
-280 IDYAWGGVPNLDD
+280 TGYAWGGVPNLND
-293 VSTPNATGIS
+293 VSAPNATGIS
-303 ADTIRPNGYTIIGL
+303 ADNIRPNGYTIIGL

-344 CYVVPRNMINP
+344 CYVVPRTMINP
-355 ISGTKLLGFDVYRIN
+355 TSGTKLLNFDVYRIN

-383 PSAFDYPAEYARL
+383 PSAFGYPSEYARL

-417 IIRVEDTTSNL
+417 VIRVEDTTSNL
-428 AVMRRVSLAYP
+428 AVMSRVSLSYP

-446 LIGVSGNGKT
+446 LTGVSGNGKT
-456 KYTWTDLTN
+456 EYTWTDLTN

-471 MPDSAYHALSTHDI
+471 IPDSAYHALSSHAI
-485 PLYTLMIDSAVK
+485 PLYTLMIDNAVK
-497 YDNDNDSSAR
+497 YINDNDSTNR
-507 VQARENALNAYHT
+507 VQARENALNAYHV
-520 SVRGTNTGNVNANA
+520 SVRGTNTGNANANA
-534 NAETNLAN
+534 NAETNLTN

-558 DTATNNTNLSNTAST
+558 DAATNNTNLSNTAST
-573 DITGLNNNK
+573 DITGLNNTK

-594 GADKSVDKLVTTAAY
+594 GADRTVDRLLTTAAY
-609 EANVDSAVLSNVSSA
+609 KANVDSAVLSNVSSA

-639 ATAGGSLAAGA
+639 TTAGGSLAAGA
-650 AVAGAGI
+650 AIAGAGM

-715 LNTALTNANNKLATG
+715 LNTDITNVNNKLATD

-781 DLRRAAPVTIA
+781 DLRRSAPVAIT

-818 IIRRCGD
+818 VIRRCGD

-838 ETPALLIKSKFTYWR
+838 ETPTLLVKSKFTYWR

-865 RAVNIIRDMFETGV
+865 RAVNIIRDLFETGV

>member
-1 MFIVSGPN
+1 
-9 NISRRKKT
+9 
-17 MTRKFPHLPNDTTGF
+17 MTDKFPHLQNATGF
-32 PGDNERVHTQYQNN
+32 PGDNERVYSQYPNS

-60 CTVRWTAGDTNRV
+60 CAVRWTAGDANRV
-73 KWNDDTTRDAW
+73 KWDTDIERDAW

-89 TDTYELDS
+89 GAAYELDS

-120 YLVVSIPDM
+120 YLAVSIPDM
-129 PGDGEQLD
+129 PGEGEQLD
-137 YSTRHVSRLY
+137 HSTRHVSRLY

-152 TRRINATVTECVLEL
+152 TLRINATVTECVLEL
-167 DWWTT
+167 DYWTT
-172 YINSVDISRIMVE
+172 YINSVDIPRIMVE

-219 APVMTAS
+219 APVMTAT

-245 TYTQFAGLTPV
+245 TYAQFTGLTPV
-256 GDTLPDTPPVYADTT
+256 GDTLPDTPPVYADTGD
-271 EYYGHQYQV
+271 YWGHQYQV
-280 IDYAWGGVPNLDD
+280 TGYAWGGVPNLND
-293 VSTPNATGIS
+293 VSAPNATGIS
-303 ADTIRPNGYTIIGL
+303 ADNTRPNGYTIIGL
-317 KTADAYAHDFFG
+317 KTADAYGHDFFG

-344 CYVVPRNMINP
+344 CYIVPRNMINP
-355 ISGTKLLGFDVYRIN
+355 ISGAKLLGFDVYRIN

-383 PSAFDYPAEYARL
+383 PSAFGYPAEYARL
-396 AKLYTAPYAWLSI
+396 AKLYTAPYAWVSI

-417 IIRVEDTTSNL
+417 VIRVEDTTGNL

-446 LIGVSGNGKT
+446 LTGVSGNGKT
-456 KYTWTDLTN
+456 EYTWADLTN

-471 MPDSAYHALSTHDI
+471 IPDSAYHALSTHDI
-485 PLYTLMIDSAVK
+485 PVYTLMIDSAVK
-497 YDNDNDSSAR
+497 YVNDNDSSAR
-507 VQARENALNAYHT
+507 TQARENALNAYHT
-520 SVRGTNTGNVNANA
+520 SVRGTNTGNANANA
-534 NAETNLAN
+534 NAETNLTN

-558 DTATNNTNLSNTAST
+558 ENATFNTNLSNTANT
-573 DITGLNNNK
+573 DITGLNNTK
-582 LDADVVTSNFKL
+582 LDADVLTSNFKL

-624 VNTIAGAA
+624 VNTIAGTA
-632 ISLAAAP
+632 ITLAAAP
-639 ATAGGSLAAGA
+639 ATGGGSLAAGA
-650 AVAGAGI
+650 AIASAGM

-678 ANLEAMD
+678 ANLEAME

-703 TLATDVTNRSNT
+703 TLATDVTNRSNKLNADLTVSTNT
-715 LNTALTNANNKLATG
+715 LSTN
-730 VTANNVNTGNANAAR
+730 VTTNNVNTGNANAAR

-752 NNQRQRDAG
+752 NNQRQRDSG

-781 DLRRAAPVTIA
+781 DLRRAAPVTVA

-838 ETPALLIKSKFTYWR
+838 ETPTLLVKSKFTYWR

-858 YAISAPA
+858 YATSAPA
-865 RAVNIIRDMFETGV
+865 RAVNIIRNMFETGV

-887 IGSSIYNND
+887 IGGSIYNND

>member
-1 MFIVSGPN
+1 MIN
-9 NISRRKKT
+9 
-17 MTRKFPHLPNDTTGF
+17 KFPHLQNATGF
-32 PGDNERVHTQYQNN
+32 PGDNERVYSQYPNS
-46 FDYTRWTSKTTLKP
+46 FDYTRWVSKTTLKP
-60 CTVRWTAGDTNRV
+60 CAVRWTADDANRV
-73 KWNDDTTRDAW
+73 KWDTDIERDAW
-84 FDRLT
+84 FDRLAA
-89 TDTYELDS
+89 DTYELDS

-120 YLVVSIPDM
+120 YLIVTIPDM

-137 YSTRHVSRLY
+137 HSTRHVSRLY

-152 TRRINATVTECVLEL
+152 TRRINATVTECILEL
-167 DWWTT
+167 DYWTT
-172 YINSVDISRIMVE
+172 YINSVDIPRIMVE

-226 NRFVPLATGEM
+226 NRFIPLATGEM

-245 TYTQFAGLTPV
+245 TYAQFTGLTPV
-256 GDTLPDTPPVYADTT
+256 GDTLPDTPPVYADTGD
-271 EYYGHQYQV
+271 YWGRQYQV
-280 IDYAWGGVPNLDD
+280 TGYEWGGVPNLND
-293 VSTPNATGIS
+293 VSAPNATGIS
-303 ADTIRPNGYTIIGL
+303 ADNIRPNGYTIIGL

-329 QLTARLPQAYNLIEA
+329 QLTTRLPQAYNLIEA

-355 ISGTKLLGFDVYRIN
+355 ISGTKLLDFDVYHIN

-383 PSAFDYPAEYARL
+383 PSAFGYPSEYAGL
-396 AKLYTAPYAWLSI
+396 AKLYTAPYAWVSI

-417 IIRVEDTTSNL
+417 VIRVEDTTGNL

-446 LIGVSGNGKT
+446 LTGVSGNGKT
-456 KYTWTDLTN
+456 EYTWTDLTN

-471 MPDSAYHALSTHDI
+471 MPDSAYHALSSHAI
-485 PLYTLMIDSAVK
+485 PLYTLMIDNAVK
-497 YDNDNDSSAR
+497 YVNDNDSTNR
-507 VQARENALNAYHT
+507 VQARENALNAYHV
-520 SVRGTNTGNVNANA
+520 SVRGTNTGNANANA
-534 NAETNLAN
+534 NAETNLTN

-558 DTATNNTNLSNTAST
+558 DNATYNTKLSNTAST
-573 DITGLNNNK
+573 DITTLNNTK

-650 AVAGAGI
+650 AVAGAGM

-678 ANLEAMD
+678 ANLQAME

-715 LNTALTNANNKLATG
+715 LNTALTDANNKLATD

-752 NNQRQRDAG
+752 NNQRQRDSG

-781 DLRRAAPVTIA
+781 DLRRSAPATIT

-818 IIRRCGD
+818 VIRRCGD
-825 AFLQYGYTLRQNV
+825 AFLQYGYTLHQNV
-838 ETPALLIKSKFTYWR
+838 ETPTLLIKSKFTYWR

-858 YAISAPA
+858 YAISAPT
-865 RAVNIIRDMFETGV
+865 RAVNIIRNMFETGV
-879 TVWRDPDT
+879 TVWHDPDT

>member
-1 MFIVSGPN
+1 
-9 NISRRKKT
+9 
-17 MTRKFPHLPNDTTGF
+17 MTNKFPHLQNATGF
-32 PGDNERVHTQYQNN
+32 PGDNERVYSQYPNS

-60 CTVRWTAGDTNRV
+60 CAVRWTADDANRV
-73 KWNDDTTRDAW
+73 KWDTDIERDAW

-89 TDTYELDS
+89 GAAYELDS

-120 YLVVSIPDM
+120 YLVVTIPDM
-129 PGDGEQLD
+129 PGEGEQLD
-137 YSTRHVSRLY
+137 YSTRHVARLY
-147 YFVVD
+147 YFVAE
-152 TRRINATVTECVLEL
+152 TRRINATVTECILEL
-167 DWWTT
+167 DYWTT
-172 YINSVDISRIMVE
+172 YINSVDIPRIMVE

-226 NRFVPLATGEM
+226 NRFIPLATGEM

-245 TYTQFAGLTPV
+245 TYTQFTSLTPV
-256 GDTLPDTPPVYADTT
+256 GDTLPDTPPAYADTGD
-271 EYYGHQYQV
+271 YWGRQYQV
-280 IDYAWGGVPNLDD
+280 TGYAWGGVPNLND
-293 VSTPNATGIS
+293 VSAPNATGIS
-303 ADTIRPNGYTIIGL
+303 ADNTRPNGYTIIGL
-317 KTADAYAHDFFG
+317 KTADAYGHDFFG
-329 QLTARLPQAYNLIEA
+329 QLTTRLPQAYNLIEA

-355 ISGTKLLGFDVYRIN
+355 TSGAKLLGFDIYRIN
-370 PAATGLLADIDLQ
+370 PAATSLLADIDLQ
-383 PSAFDYPAEYARL
+383 PSAFGYPSEYARL
-396 AKLYTAPYAWLSI
+396 TKLYTAPYAWLSI

-417 IIRVEDTTSNL
+417 VIRVEDTTGNL

-446 LIGVSGNGKT
+446 LTGVSGNGKT
-456 KYTWTDLTN
+456 EYTWADLNN

-471 MPDSAYHALSTHDI
+471 IPDSAYHALSTHDI
-485 PLYTLMIDSAVK
+485 PVYTLMIDSAVK
-497 YDNDNDSSAR
+497 YVNDNDSSAR
-507 VQARENALNAYHT
+507 TQARENALNAYHT
-520 SVRGTNTGNVNANA
+520 SVRGTNTGNANANA
-534 NAETNLAN
+534 NAETNLTN
-542 TQAST
+542 TQASA
-547 ANSVAN
+547 ANSAAN

-558 DTATNNTNLSNTAST
+558 ENATYNTNLSNTAST
-573 DITGLNNNK
+573 DITGLNNTK

-650 AVAGAGI
+650 AVAGAGV

-678 ANLEAMD
+678 ANLQAME

-703 TLATDVTNRSNT
+703 TLATDVTNRSNK
-715 LNTALTNANNKLATG
+715 LNTDLTDSTNTLSTN
-730 VTANNVNTGNANAAR
+730 VTTNNVNTGNANAAR
-745 SRDTAVA
+745 SRNTAVT
-752 NNQRQRDAG
+752 NNQRQRDSG

-781 DLRRAAPVTIA
+781 DLRRSAPVTIA

-818 IIRRCGD
+818 VIRRCGD
-825 AFLQYGYTLRQNV
+825 TFLQYGYTLRQNV
-838 ETPALLIKSKFTYWR
+838 ETPTLLVKSKFTYWR

-865 RAVNIIRDMFETGV
+865 RAVNIIQDMFESGV

>member
-1 MFIVSGPN
+1 
-9 NISRRKKT
+9 
-17 MTRKFPHLPNDTTGF
+17 MTNKFPHLQNATGF
-32 PGDNERVHTQYQNN
+32 PGDNERVYSQYPNS

-60 CTVRWTAGDTNRV
+60 CNVRWTAGDANRV
-73 KWNDDTTRDAW
+73 KWDTDIERDAW
-84 FDRLT
+84 FDQLT
-89 TDTYELDS
+89 GDAYELDS

-120 YLVVSIPDM
+120 YLAVSIPDM

-137 YSTRHVSRLY
+137 YSTRHVGRLY
-147 YFVVD
+147 YFILD

-167 DWWTT
+167 DYWTT
-172 YINSVDISRIMVE
+172 YINSVDIPRIMIE

-245 TYTQFAGLTPV
+245 TYTQFTKLTPV
-256 GDTLPDTPPVYADTT
+256 GDTLSDTPPVYADTGD
-271 EYYGHQYQV
+271 YWGHQYQV
-280 IDYAWGGVPNLDD
+280 TGYEWGGVPNLND
-293 VSTPNATGIS
+293 VSAPNATGIS

-329 QLTARLPQAYNLIEA
+329 QLTTRLPQAYNLIEA

-355 ISGTKLLGFDVYRIN
+355 VSGTKLLGFDVYRIN

-383 PSAFDYPAEYARL
+383 PSAFGYPSEYAGL

-417 IIRVEDTTSNL
+417 VIRVEDTTSNL
-428 AVMRRVSLAYP
+428 AVMRRVSLSYP

-446 LIGVSGNGKT
+446 LTGVSGNGKT
-456 KYTWTDLTN
+456 EYTWTDLTN

-497 YDNDNDSSAR
+497 YVNDNDSSVR

-520 SVRGTNTGNVNANA
+520 SVRGTNTGNANANA

-573 DITGLNNNK
+573 DITTLNNNK

-609 EANVDSAVLSNVSSA
+609 DANVDSAVLSNVSSA

-632 ISLAAAP
+632 ISLATAP
-639 ATAGGSLAAGA
+639 ATAGGSLAVGA
-650 AVAGAGI
+650 AVAGAGV

-678 ANLEAMD
+678 ANLEAVE

-715 LNTALTNANNKLATG
+715 LNTALTNANNKLATD

-781 DLRRAAPVTIA
+781 DLRRAAPVTIT
-792 ASQGDALPDIWGVRG
+792 ASQGDALPDIWGIRG

-818 IIRRCGD
+818 VIRRCGD

-838 ETPALLIKSKFTYWR
+838 ETPTLLIKSKFTYWR
-853 GDALI
+853 GDALV
-858 YAISAPA
+858 YATSAPA

>member
-1 MFIVSGPN
+1 
-9 NISRRKKT
+9 
-17 MTRKFPHLPNDTTGF
+17 MTDKFPHLQNATSF
-32 PGDNERVHTQYQNN
+32 PGDNERVYSQYPNS
-46 FDYTRWTSKTTLKP
+46 FDYARWTSKTTLKP
-60 CTVRWTAGDTNRV
+60 CAVRWTADDANRV
-73 KWNDDTTRDAW
+73 KWDTDIERDAW
-84 FDRLT
+84 FDQLT
-89 TDTYELDS
+89 GNTFELDS

-120 YLVVSIPDM
+120 YLAVSIPDM

-137 YSTRHVSRLY
+137 YSARHVGRLY
-147 YFVVD
+147 YFILD
-152 TRRINATVTECVLEL
+152 TRRINATVTECVLEP
-167 DWWTT
+167 DCWTT
-172 YINSVDISRIMVE
+172 YINSVDIPRIMVE

-226 NRFVPLATGEM
+226 NRFIPLATGEM

-245 TYTQFAGLTPV
+245 TYTQFTQLTPV
-256 GDTLPDTPPVYADTT
+256 GDTLPDTPPVYADTGD
-271 EYYGHQYQV
+271 YWGHQYQV
-280 IDYAWGGVPNLDD
+280 TGYEWGGVPNLDGAT
-293 VSTPNATGIS
+293 TPNATGIS
-303 ADTIRPNGYTIIGL
+303 ADNIRPNGYTIIGL

-329 QLTARLPQAYNLIEA
+329 QLTTRLPQAYNLIEA

-355 ISGTKLLGFDVYRIN
+355 TSGTKLLGFDVYRIN

-383 PSAFDYPAEYARL
+383 PSAFGYPSEYAGL

-417 IIRVEDTTSNL
+417 VIRVEDTTSNL

-446 LIGVSGNGKT
+446 LTGVSGNGKT
-456 KYTWTDLTN
+456 EYTWTDLTN

-485 PLYTLMIDSAVK
+485 PLYTLMIDNAVK
-497 YDNDNDSSAR
+497 YVNDNDSTNR

-520 SVRGTNTGNVNANA
+520 SVRGTNTGNANANA

-542 TQAST
+542 TQASA

-558 DTATNNTNLSNTAST
+558 ENATFNTNLSNTAGT
-573 DITGLNNNK
+573 DITNLNNSK

-650 AVAGAGI
+650 AIAGAGM

-678 ANLEAMD
+678 ANLQAME

-703 TLATDVTNRSNT
+703 TLTTDVTNRSNK
-715 LNTALTNANNKLATG
+715 LNTDLTASNNTLSTN
-730 VTANNVNTGNANAAR
+730 VTTNNTNTGNANATR

-771 AQDVYAAKLR
+771 AQDVYTAKLR

-818 IIRRCGD
+818 VIRRCGD
-825 AFLQYGYTLRQNV
+825 TFLQYGYTLHQNV
-838 ETPALLIKSKFTYWR
+838 KTPTLLVKSKFTYWR
-853 GDALI
+853 GDALV
-858 YAISAPA
+858 YATSAPA

-887 IGSSIYNND
+887 IGSSIYNN

>member
-1 MFIVSGPN
+1 LYPALIFYEKREKI
-9 NISRRKKT
+9 
-17 MTRKFPHLPNDTTGF
+17 MTDKFPHLQNATGF
-32 PGDNERVHTQYQNN
+32 PGDNERVYSQYPNS
-46 FDYTRWTSKTTLKP
+46 FDYTRWASKTTLKP
-60 CTVRWTAGDTNRV
+60 CTVRWTADDANRV
-73 KWNDDTTRDAW
+73 KWGTDIERDAW

-89 TDTYELDS
+89 ADTFELDS

-110 IPYQALQYAN
+110 IPYQAMQYAN

-137 YSTRHVSRLY
+137 YSASHVSRLY

-152 TRRINATVTECVLEL
+152 TRQINATVTECVLEL
-167 DWWTT
+167 DYWTT
-172 YINSVDISRIMVE
+172 YINSVDIPRIMVE

-197 TYLMDPIHNNRGLT
+197 TYLDDPIHNNRGLT

-226 NRFVPLATGEM
+226 NRFIPLATGEM

-245 TYTQFAGLTPV
+245 TYTQFTGLTPV
-256 GDTLPDTPPVYADTT
+256 GDTLPDAPPVYADTGD
-271 EYYGHQYQV
+271 YWGHQYQV
-280 IDYAWGGVPNLDD
+280 TGYAWGGVPNLND
-293 VSTPNATGIS
+293 VSAPNATGIS
-303 ADTIRPNGYTIIGL
+303 ADNTRPNGYTIIGL

-355 ISGTKLLGFDVYRIN
+355 TSGAKLLGFDIYRIN

-383 PSAFDYPAEYARL
+383 PSAFGYPSEYARL

-417 IIRVEDTTSNL
+417 VIRVEDTTSNL

-446 LIGVSGNGKT
+446 LTGVSGNGKT
-456 KYTWTDLTN
+456 EYTWADLTN

-471 MPDSAYHALSTHDI
+471 MPDSAYHALSSHAI
-485 PLYTLMIDSAVK
+485 PLYTLMIDNAVK
-497 YDNDNDSSAR
+497 YVNDNDSTNR

-558 DTATNNTNLSNTAST
+558 DTATNNTNLSNTANT

-632 ISLAAAP
+632 ISLAAP
-639 ATAGGSLAAGA
+639 ATAGGSLAVGA
-650 AVAGAGI
+650 AVAGAGM

-730 VTANNVNTGNANAAR
+730 VTANNANTGNANAAR
-745 SRDTAVA
+745 SRGTAAA

-781 DLRRAAPVTIA
+781 DLHRAAPVTIA
-792 ASQGDALPDIWGVRG
+792 ASQGDALPDIWGTRG

-818 IIRRCGD
+818 VIRRCGD

-838 ETPALLIKSKFTYWR
+838 ENPTLLVKSKFTYWR

-865 RAVNIIRDMFETGV
+865 RAVNIIRDMFEAGV

-887 IGSSIYNND
+887 IGSSIYNN

>member
-1 MFIVSGPN
+1 
-9 NISRRKKT
+9 
-17 MTRKFPHLPNDTTGF
+17 MTNKFPHLQNATGF
-32 PGDNERVHTQYQNN
+32 PGDNERVYSQYPNS

-60 CTVRWTAGDTNRV
+60 CNVRWTAGDANRV
-73 KWNDDTTRDAW
+73 KWDTDIERDAW
-84 FDRLT
+84 FDQLT
-89 TDTYELDS
+89 GDAYELDS

-120 YLVVSIPDM
+120 YLAVSIPDM

-137 YSTRHVSRLY
+137 YSTRHVGRLY
-147 YFVVD
+147 YFILD

-167 DWWTT
+167 DYWTT
-172 YINSVDISRIMVE
+172 YINSVDIPRIMIE

-245 TYTQFAGLTPV
+245 TYTQFTKLTPV
-256 GDTLPDTPPVYADTT
+256 GDTLSDTPPVYADTGD
-271 EYYGHQYQV
+271 YWGHQYQV
-280 IDYAWGGVPNLDD
+280 TGYEWGGVPNLND
-293 VSTPNATGIS
+293 VSAPNATGIS

-329 QLTARLPQAYNLIEA
+329 QLTTRLPQAYNLIEA

-355 ISGTKLLGFDVYRIN
+355 VSGTKLLGFDVYRIN

-383 PSAFDYPAEYARL
+383 PSAFGYPSEYAGL

-417 IIRVEDTTSNL
+417 VIRVEDTTSNL
-428 AVMRRVSLAYP
+428 AVMRRVSLSYP

-446 LIGVSGNGKT
+446 LTGVSGNGKT
-456 KYTWTDLTN
+456 EYTWTDLTN

-497 YDNDNDSSAR
+497 YVNDNDSSVR

-520 SVRGTNTGNVNANA
+520 SVRGTNTGNANANA

-573 DITGLNNNK
+573 DITTLNNNK

-609 EANVDSAVLSNVSSA
+609 DANVDSAVLSNVSSA

-632 ISLAAAP
+632 ISLATAP
-639 ATAGGSLAAGA
+639 ATAGGSLAVGA
-650 AVAGAGI
+650 AVAGAGV

-678 ANLEAMD
+678 ANLEAVE

-715 LNTALTNANNKLATG
+715 LNTALTNANNKLATD

-818 IIRRCGD
+818 VIRRCGD

-838 ETPALLIKSKFTYWR
+838 ETPTLLIKSKFTYWR
-853 GDALI
+853 GDALV
-858 YAISAPA
+858 YATSAPA

>member
-1 MFIVSGPN
+1 
-9 NISRRKKT
+9 
-17 MTRKFPHLPNDTTGF
+17 MTDKFPHLQDAAGF
-32 PGDNERVHTQYQNN
+32 PGDNERVYPQYPNG
-46 FDYTRWTSKTTLKP
+46 FDYTRWTSRTTLKP
-60 CTVRWTAGDTNRV
+60 CAVRWTADDANRV
-73 KWNDDTTRDAW
+73 KWDTDIERDAW
-84 FDRLT
+84 FDRLAG
-89 TDTYELDS
+89 DAYELDS

-120 YLVVSIPDM
+120 YLAVSIPDM
-129 PGDGEQLD
+129 PGDGERLD
-137 YSTRHVSRLY
+137 YSARHVGRLY
-147 YFVVD
+147 YFILD

-167 DWWTT
+167 DCWTS
-172 YINSVDISRIMVE
+172 YINSVDIPRIMVE
-185 QGHVAQAYETVE
+185 RGHVAQAYETVE
-197 TYLMDPIHNNRGLT
+197 TYLMDPIRNNRGLT

-219 APVMTAS
+219 APVMAAS
-226 NRFVPLATGEM
+226 NRFIPLATGEM

-245 TYTQFAGLTPV
+245 TYTQFTKLTPA
-256 GDTLPDTPPVYADTT
+256 GDAVPDTPPVYADTGD
-271 EYYGHQYQV
+271 YWGRQYQV
-280 IDYAWGGVPNLDD
+280 TGYEWGGVPNLDG
-293 VSTPNATGIS
+293 VAAPNATGIS
-303 ADTIRPNGYTIIGL
+303 ADAIRPNGYTVIGL
-317 KTADAYAHDFFG
+317 KTADAYARDFFG
-329 QLTARLPQAYNLIEA
+329 RLTARLPQAYNLIEA

-355 ISGTKLLGFDVYRIN
+355 IGGTKLLGFDVYRIS

-383 PSAFDYPAEYARL
+383 PGAFGYPSEYAGL

-417 IIRVEDTTSNL
+417 VIRVEDTTGNL
-428 AVMRRVSLAYP
+428 AVMRRVSLSYP

-446 LIGVSGNGKT
+446 LTGVSGNGKT
-456 KYTWTDLTN
+456 EYTWTDLTD

-497 YDNDNDSSAR
+497 YVNDNDSINR

-520 SVRGTNTGNVNANA
+520 SVRGTNTGNANANA

-542 TQAST
+542 TQASA

-553 TKLQT
+553 TRLQT
-558 DTATNNTNLSNTAST
+558 GTAANNTNLSNTAST
-573 DITGLNNNK
+573 DITNLNNSK

-594 GADKSVDKLVTTAAY
+594 GADRTVDKLVTTAAY

-650 AVAGAGI
+650 AIAGAGM

-715 LNTALTNANNKLATG
+715 LNTNITNANNKLAAD

-752 NNQRQRDAG
+752 NNQRQRDSG

-771 AQDVYAAKLR
+771 AQDAYAAKLR
-781 DLRRAAPVTIA
+781 DLRRAAPATITT
-792 ASQGDALPDIWGVRG
+792 SQGDALPDIWGTRG

-818 IIRRCGD
+818 VIRRCGD
-825 AFLQYGYTLRQNV
+825 AFLQYGYTLHQNV
-838 ETPALLIKSKFTYWR
+838 ETPALLVKSKFTYWR
-853 GDALI
+853 GDALV
-858 YAISAPA
+858 YATGAPA

>member
-1 MFIVSGPN
+1 
-9 NISRRKKT
+9 
-17 MTRKFPHLPNDTTGF
+17 MTNKFPHLQNATGF
-32 PGDNERVHTQYQNN
+32 PGDNERVYSQYPNS

-60 CTVRWTAGDTNRV
+60 CNVRWTADDANRV
-73 KWNDDTTRDAW
+73 KWDTDIERDAW
-84 FDRLT
+84 FDQLT
-89 TDTYELDS
+89 DAAYELDS

-120 YLVVSIPDM
+120 YLVVTIPDM
-129 PGDGEQLD
+129 PGEGEQLD

-147 YFVVD
+147 YFVAD
-152 TRRINATVTECVLEL
+152 TRRINATVTECILEL
-167 DWWTT
+167 DYWTT
-172 YINSVDISRIMVE
+172 YINSVDIPRIMVE

-197 TYLMDPIHNNRGLT
+197 TYLMDPMHNNRGLT

-226 NRFVPLATGEM
+226 NRFIPLATGEM

-245 TYTQFAGLTPV
+245 TYTQFTSLTPV
-256 GDTLPDTPPVYADTT
+256 GDTLPDTPPAYADTGD
-271 EYYGHQYQV
+271 YWGYRYQV
-280 IDYAWGGVPNLDD
+280 TGYAWGGVPNLND
-293 VSTPNATGIS
+293 VSAPNATGIS
-303 ADTIRPNGYTIIGL
+303 ADNTRPNGYTIIGL
-317 KTADAYAHDFFG
+317 KTADAYGHDFFG
-329 QLTARLPQAYNLIEA
+329 QLTTRLPQAYNLIEA

-355 ISGTKLLGFDVYRIN
+355 TSGAKLLGFDIYRIN
-370 PAATGLLADIDLQ
+370 PAATSLLADIDLQ
-383 PSAFDYPAEYARL
+383 PSAFGYPSEYARL

-417 IIRVEDTTSNL
+417 VIRVEDTTGNL

-446 LIGVSGNGKT
+446 LTGVSGNGKT
-456 KYTWTDLTN
+456 EYTWADLTN

-471 MPDSAYHALSTHDI
+471 IPDSAYHALSTHDI
-485 PLYTLMIDSAVK
+485 PVYTLMIDSAVK
-497 YDNDNDSSAR
+497 YVNDNDSSAR
-507 VQARENALNAYHT
+507 TQARENALNAYHT
-520 SVRGTNTGNVNANA
+520 SVRGTNTGNANANA
-534 NAETNLAN
+534 NAETNLTN
-542 TQAST
+542 TQASA

-558 DTATNNTNLSNTAST
+558 ENATYNTNLSNTAST
-573 DITGLNNNK
+573 DITTLNNTK

-624 VNTIAGAA
+624 VNTIAGTA

-650 AVAGAGI
+650 AVAGAGV

-678 ANLEAMD
+678 ANLQAME

-703 TLATDVTNRSNT
+703 TLATDVTNRSNK
-715 LNTALTNANNKLATG
+715 LNTDLTDSTNTLSTN
-730 VTANNVNTGNANAAR
+730 VTTNNVNTGNANAAR
-745 SRDTAVA
+745 SRNTAVI
-752 NNQRQRDAG
+752 NNQRQRDSG
-761 IFGAQTALEQ
+761 IFDAQTALEQ

-781 DLRRAAPVTIA
+781 DLRRSAPVTIA

-818 IIRRCGD
+818 VIRRCGD
-825 AFLQYGYTLRQNV
+825 TFLQYGYTLRQNV
-838 ETPALLIKSKFTYWR
+838 ETPTLLVKSKFTYWR

-858 YAISAPA
+858 YATSAPA

>member
-1 MFIVSGPN
+1 
-9 NISRRKKT
+9 
-17 MTRKFPHLPNDTTGF
+17 MTNKFPHLQNATGF
-32 PGDNERVHTQYQNN
+32 PGDNERVYSQYPNS

-60 CTVRWTAGDTNRV
+60 CNVRWTAGDANRV
-73 KWNDDTTRDAW
+73 KWDTDIERDAW
-84 FDRLT
+84 FDQLT
-89 TDTYELDS
+89 GDAYELDS

-120 YLVVSIPDM
+120 YLAVSIPDM
-129 PGDGEQLD
+129 PGAGEQLD
-137 YSTRHVSRLY
+137 YSTRHVGRLY
-147 YFVVD
+147 YFILD

-167 DWWTT
+167 DYWTT
-172 YINSVDISRIMVE
+172 YINSVDIPRIMVE

-245 TYTQFAGLTPV
+245 TYTQFTKLTPV
-256 GDTLPDTPPVYADTT
+256 GDTLSDTPPVYADTGD
-271 EYYGHQYQV
+271 YWGHQYQV
-280 IDYAWGGVPNLDD
+280 TGYEWGGVPNLND
-293 VSTPNATGIS
+293 VSAPNATGIS

-329 QLTARLPQAYNLIEA
+329 QLTTRLPQAYNLIEA

-355 ISGTKLLGFDVYRIN
+355 VSGTKLLGFDVYRIN

-383 PSAFDYPAEYARL
+383 PSAFGYPSEYAGL

-417 IIRVEDTTSNL
+417 VIRVEDTTSNL
-428 AVMRRVSLAYP
+428 AVMRRVSLSYP

-446 LIGVSGNGKT
+446 LTGVSGNGKT
-456 KYTWTDLTN
+456 EYTWTDLTN

-497 YDNDNDSSAR
+497 YVNDNDSSVR

-520 SVRGTNTGNVNANA
+520 SVRGTNTGNANANA

-573 DITGLNNNK
+573 DITTLNNNK

-609 EANVDSAVLSNVSSA
+609 NANVDSAVLSNVSSA

-632 ISLAAAP
+632 ISLATAP
-639 ATAGGSLAAGA
+639 ATAGGSLAVGA
-650 AVAGAGI
+650 AVAGAGV

-673 EAVYN
+673 ETVYN
-678 ANLEAMD
+678 ANLEAVE

-703 TLATDVTNRSNT
+703 TLATDVTNLSNT
-715 LNTALTNANNKLATG
+715 LNTALTNANNKLATD

-818 IIRRCGD
+818 VIRRCGD

-838 ETPALLIKSKFTYWR
+838 ETPTLLIKSKFTYWR
-853 GDALI
+853 GDALV
-858 YAISAPA
+858 YATSAPA

>member
-1 MFIVSGPN
+1 
-9 NISRRKKT
+9 
-17 MTRKFPHLPNDTTGF
+17 MTDKFPHLQNATGF
-32 PGDNERVHTQYQNN
+32 PGDNGRVYSQYPNS

-60 CTVRWTAGDTNRV
+60 CAVRWTADDANRV
-73 KWNDDTTRDAW
+73 KWDTDIERDAW
-84 FDRLT
+84 FDQLT
-89 TDTYELDS
+89 GDAYELDS

-120 YLVVSIPDM
+120 YLAVSIPDM

-137 YSTRHVSRLY
+137 YSARHVDRLY
-147 YFVVD
+147 YFILD

-167 DWWTT
+167 DCWTS
-172 YINSVDISRIMVE
+172 YINSVDIPRIMVE

-226 NRFVPLATGEM
+226 NRFIPLATGEM

-245 TYTQFAGLTPV
+245 TYMQFIGLTRV
-256 GDTLPDTPPVYADTT
+256 GDTFPDTPPVYADTGD
-271 EYYGHQYQV
+271 YWGHQYQV
-280 IDYAWGGVPNLDD
+280 TGYEWGGVPSLDG
-293 VSTPNATGIS
+293 VSAPNATGIS
-303 ADTIRPNGYTIIGL
+303 ADNTRPNGYTIIGL
-317 KTADAYAHDFFG
+317 KTADAYGHDFFG
-329 QLTARLPQAYNLIEA
+329 RLTARLPQAYNLIEA
-344 CYVVPRNMINP
+344 CYVVPRNMIMP
-355 ISGTKLLGFDVYRIN
+355 TSGEKLLGFDIYRIN

-383 PSAFDYPAEYARL
+383 PSAFGYPSEYARL

-417 IIRVEDTTSNL
+417 VIRVEDTTGNL

-446 LIGVSGNGKT
+446 LTGVSGNGKT
-456 KYTWTDLTN
+456 EYTWADLTN

-471 MPDSAYHALSTHDI
+471 IPDSAYHALSSHAI
-485 PLYTLMIDSAVK
+485 PLYTLMIDNAVK
-497 YDNDNDSSAR
+497 YVNDNDSTNR
-507 VQARENALNAYHT
+507 VQARENALNAYHV
-520 SVRGTNTGNVNANA
+520 SVRGTNTGNANANA

-542 TQAST
+542 TQASA

-573 DITGLNNNK
+573 DITSLNNSK

-594 GADKSVDKLVTTAAY
+594 GADRTVDKLVTTAAY

-650 AVAGAGI
+650 AIAGAGM

-673 EAVYN
+673 ETVYN

-715 LNTALTNANNKLATG
+715 LNTDTTNANNKLATD
-730 VTANNVNTGNANAAR
+730 VTANNANTGNANAAR
-745 SRDTAVA
+745 SRNTAVT
-752 NNQRQRDAG
+752 NNQRQRDSG
-761 IFGAQTALEQ
+761 IFDAQTALEQ
-771 AQDVYAAKLR
+771 AQDMYAAKLR
-781 DLRRAAPVTIA
+781 DLHRAAPANITT
-792 ASQGDALPDIWGVRG
+792 SQGDALPDIWGTRG

-818 IIRRCGD
+818 VIRRCGD
-825 AFLQYGYTLRQNV
+825 TFLQYGYTLQQNV
-838 ETPALLIKSKFTYWR
+838 ETPTLLVKSKFTYWR
-853 GDALI
+853 GDALV
-858 YAISAPA
+858 YATSAPA
-865 RAVNIIRDMFETGV
+865 RAVNIIRNMFETGV

>member
-1 MFIVSGPN
+1 
-9 NISRRKKT
+9 
-17 MTRKFPHLPNDTTGF
+17 MTNKFPHLQNATGF
-32 PGDNERVHTQYQNN
+32 PGDNERVYSQYPNS
-46 FDYTRWTSKTTLKP
+46 FDYTRWASKTTLKP
-60 CTVRWTAGDTNRV
+60 CTVRWTADDANRV
-73 KWNDDTTRDAW
+73 KWDTDIERDAW

-89 TDTYELDS
+89 GASYELDS

-120 YLVVSIPDM
+120 YLVVTIPDM
-129 PGDGEQLD
+129 PGEGEQLD

-152 TRRINATVTECVLEL
+152 TRRINATVTECILEL
-167 DWWTT
+167 DYWTT
-172 YINSVDISRIMVE
+172 YINSVDIPRIMVE

-197 TYLMDPIHNNRGLT
+197 TYLTDPIHNNRGLT

-226 NRFVPLATGEM
+226 NRFIPLATGEM

-245 TYTQFAGLTPV
+245 TYTQFTSLTPV
-256 GDTLPDTPPVYADTT
+256 GDTLPDTPPVYADTGD
-271 EYYGHQYQV
+271 YWGHQYQV
-280 IDYAWGGVPNLDD
+280 TGYEWGGVPSLDG
-293 VSTPNATGIS
+293 VSAPNATGIS
-303 ADTIRPNGYTIIGL
+303 ADNTRPNGYTIIGL
-317 KTADAYAHDFFG
+317 KTADAYGHNFFG
-329 QLTARLPQAYNLIEA
+329 QLTTRLPQAYNLIEA

-355 ISGTKLLGFDVYRIN
+355 ISGAKLLGFDIYRIN

-383 PSAFDYPAEYARL
+383 PSAFGYPSEYARL

-417 IIRVEDTTSNL
+417 VIRVEDTTGDL

-446 LIGVSGNGKT
+446 LTGVSGNGKT
-456 KYTWTDLTN
+456 EYTWADLTN
-465 TPHTTD
+465 TSHTTD
-471 MPDSAYHALSTHDI
+471 IPDSAYHALSTHDI
-485 PLYTLMIDSAVK
+485 PVYTLMIDSAVK
-497 YDNDNDSSAR
+497 YVNDNDSSAR
-507 VQARENALNAYHT
+507 TQARENALNAYHT
-520 SVRGTNTGNVNANA
+520 SVRGTNTGNANANA
-534 NAETNLAN
+534 NAETNLTN
-542 TQAST
+542 TQASA

-558 DTATNNTNLSNTAST
+558 ENATYNTILSNTAST
-573 DITGLNNNK
+573 DITGLNNTK

-650 AVAGAGI
+650 AVAGAGV

-678 ANLEAMD
+678 ANLQAME

-703 TLATDVTNRSNT
+703 TLATDVTNRSNKLNADLTASTNT
-715 LNTALTNANNKLATG
+715 LSTN
-730 VTANNVNTGNANAAR
+730 VTTNNVNTGNANAAR
-745 SRDTAVA
+745 SRNTAVT
-752 NNQRQRDAG
+752 NNQRQRDSG

-781 DLRRAAPVTIA
+781 DLRRSAPVTIA

-838 ETPALLIKSKFTYWR
+838 ETPTLLVKSKFTYWR

>member
-1 MFIVSGPN
+1 
-9 NISRRKKT
+9 
-17 MTRKFPHLPNDTTGF
+17 MTNKFPHLQNATGF
-32 PGDNERVHTQYQNN
+32 PGDNERVYSQYPNS
-46 FDYTRWTSKTTLKP
+46 FDYTRWTSMTTLKP
-60 CTVRWTAGDTNRV
+60 CTVRWTADDANRV
-73 KWNDDTTRDAW
+73 KWDTDIERDAW

-120 YLVVSIPDM
+120 YLAVSIPDM
-129 PGDGEQLD
+129 PGEGEQLD

-152 TRRINATVTECVLEL
+152 TQRINATVTECILEL
-167 DWWTT
+167 DYWTT
-172 YINSVDISRIMVE
+172 YINSVDIPRIMVE

-245 TYTQFAGLTPV
+245 TYTQFIGLTPV
-256 GDTLPDTPPVYADTT
+256 GDTLPDTPPVYADTGD
-271 EYYGHQYQV
+271 YWGRQYQV
-280 IDYAWGGVPNLDD
+280 TGYEWGGVPSLDG
-293 VSTPNATGIS
+293 VSAPNATGIS
-303 ADTIRPNGYTIIGL
+303 ADNTRPNGYTIIGL
-317 KTADAYAHDFFG
+317 KTADAYGHDFFG

-355 ISGTKLLGFDVYRIN
+355 TSGAKLLDFDIYRIN

-383 PSAFDYPAEYARL
+383 PSAFGYPSEYARL

-409 TDENNNES
+409 TDENNSES
-417 IIRVEDTTSNL
+417 VIRVEDTTGNL

-446 LIGVSGNGKT
+446 LTGVSGNGKT
-456 KYTWTDLTN
+456 EYTWADLTN

-471 MPDSAYHALSTHDI
+471 IPDSAYHALSTHDI
-485 PLYTLMIDSAVK
+485 PVYTLMIDSAVK
-497 YDNDNDSSAR
+497 YVNDNDSSAR
-507 VQARENALNAYHT
+507 TQARENALNAYHT
-520 SVRGTNTGNVNANA
+520 SVRGTNTGNANANA
-534 NAETNLAN
+534 NAETNLTN

-558 DTATNNTNLSNTAST
+558 ENATFNTNLSNTAST
-573 DITGLNNNK
+573 DITGLNNTK

-632 ISLAAAP
+632 ITLATAP
-639 ATAGGSLAAGA
+639 ATGGGSLAAGA
-650 AVAGAGI
+650 AIAGAGM

-678 ANLEAMD
+678 ANLQAME

-703 TLATDVTNRSNT
+703 TLATDVTNRSNKLNADLTVSTNT
-715 LNTALTNANNKLATG
+715 LSTN
-730 VTANNVNTGNANAAR
+730 VTTNNVNTGNANAAR

-838 ETPALLIKSKFTYWR
+838 ETPTLLIKSKFTYWR

-858 YAISAPA
+858 YATSAPA

>member
-1 MFIVSGPN
+1 MFVVSGPN
-9 NISRRKKT
+9 ILGKREKI
-17 MTRKFPHLPNDTTGF
+17 MTNKFPHLQNATGF
-32 PGDNERVHTQYQNN
+32 PGDNERVYSQYPNS
-46 FDYTRWTSKTTLKP
+46 FDYTRWASKTTLKP
-60 CTVRWTAGDTNRV
+60 CTVHWTADDANRV
-73 KWNDDTTRDAW
+73 KWDTDIERDSW

-89 TDTYELDS
+89 ADTFELDS

-110 IPYQALQYAN
+110 IPYQAMQYAN

-152 TRRINATVTECVLEL
+152 TRQTNATVTECVLEL
-167 DWWTT
+167 DYWTT
-172 YINSVDISRIMVE
+172 YINSVDIPRIMVE

-197 TYLMDPIHNNRGLT
+197 TYLDDPIHNNRGLT

-226 NRFVPLATGEM
+226 NRFIPLATGEM

-245 TYTQFAGLTPV
+245 TYTQFTGLTPV
-256 GDTLPDTPPVYADTT
+256 GDTLPDTPPVYADTGD
-271 EYYGHQYQV
+271 YWGHQYQV
-280 IDYAWGGVPNLDD
+280 TGYEWGGVPNLND
-293 VSTPNATGIS
+293 VSAPNATGIS
-303 ADTIRPNGYTIIGL
+303 ADNTRPNGYTIIGL

-329 QLTARLPQAYNLIEA
+329 QLAARLPQAYNLIEA

-355 ISGTKLLGFDVYRIN
+355 TSGTKLLDFDVYRIN

-383 PSAFDYPAEYARL
+383 PSAFGYPSEYARL

-417 IIRVEDTTSNL
+417 VIRVEDTTSNL

-446 LIGVSGNGKT
+446 LTGVSGNGKT
-456 KYTWTDLTN
+456 EYTWTDLTN
-465 TPHTTD
+465 TPHITD
-471 MPDSAYHALSTHDI
+471 MPDSAYHALSSHAI
-485 PLYTLMIDSAVK
+485 PLYTLMIDNAVK
-497 YDNDNDSSAR
+497 YVNDNDSTNR
-507 VQARENALNAYHT
+507 VQARENALNAYHV
-520 SVRGTNTGNVNANA
+520 SVRGTNTGNANANA
-534 NAETNLAN
+534 NAETNLTN

-558 DTATNNTNLSNTAST
+558 ENATNNTKLSNTAST
-573 DITGLNNNK
+573 DITTLNNNK

-624 VNTIAGAA
+624 VNAIAGAA

-639 ATAGGSLAAGA
+639 ATAGGSLAVGA
-650 AVAGAGI
+650 AVAGAGM

-678 ANLEAMD
+678 ANLQAME

-703 TLATDVTNRSNT
+703 TLSTDVTNRSNT
-715 LNTALTNANNKLATG
+715 LNTTLTDANNKLATG

-781 DLRRAAPVTIA
+781 DLRRSAPVTIA
-792 ASQGDALPDIWGVRG
+792 ASQGDALPDIWGTRG

-818 IIRRCGD
+818 VIRRCGD

-838 ETPALLIKSKFTYWR
+838 ENPTLLIKSKFTYWR

-865 RAVNIIRDMFETGV
+865 RAVNIIRDMFEAGV

-887 IGSSIYNND
+887 IGSSIYNN

>member
-1 MFIVSGPN
+1 
-9 NISRRKKT
+9 
-17 MTRKFPHLPNDTTGF
+17 MTNKFPHLQNATGF
-32 PGDNERVHTQYQNN
+32 PGDNERVYSQYPNS
-46 FDYTRWTSKTTLKP
+46 FDYTRWASKTTLKP
-60 CTVRWTAGDTNRV
+60 CTVRWTADDANRV
-73 KWNDDTTRDAW
+73 KWDTDIERDAW

-89 TDTYELDS
+89 GTAYELDS

-120 YLVVSIPDM
+120 YLVVTIPDM
-129 PGDGEQLD
+129 PGEGEQLD

-147 YFVVD
+147 YFVAD
-152 TRRINATVTECVLEL
+152 TRRINATVTECILEL
-167 DWWTT
+167 DYWTT
-172 YINSVDISRIMVE
+172 YINSVDIPRIMVE

-226 NRFVPLATGEM
+226 NRFSPLATGEM

-245 TYTQFAGLTPV
+245 TYTQFTSLTPV
-256 GDTLPDTPPVYADTT
+256 GDTLPDTAPAYADTGD
-271 EYYGHQYQV
+271 YWGHQYQV
-280 IDYAWGGVPNLDD
+280 TGYAWGGVPNLND
-293 VSTPNATGIS
+293 VSAPNATGIS
-303 ADTIRPNGYTIIGL
+303 ADNTRPNGYTIIGL
-317 KTADAYAHDFFG
+317 KTADAYGHDFFG
-329 QLTARLPQAYNLIEA
+329 QLTTRLPQAYNLIEA

-355 ISGTKLLGFDVYRIN
+355 TSGAKLLGFDIYRIN
-370 PAATGLLADIDLQ
+370 PAATSLLADIDLQ
-383 PSAFDYPAEYARL
+383 PSAFGYPSEYARL

-417 IIRVEDTTSNL
+417 VIRVEDTTGNL

-446 LIGVSGNGKT
+446 LTGVSGNGKT
-456 KYTWTDLTN
+456 EYTWTDLTN

-471 MPDSAYHALSTHDI
+471 IPDSAYYALSTHDI
-485 PLYTLMIDSAVK
+485 PVYTLMIDSAVK
-497 YDNDNDSSAR
+497 YVNDNDSSAR
-507 VQARENALNAYHT
+507 TQARENALNAYHT
-520 SVRGTNTGNVNANA
+520 SVRSTNTGNANANA
-534 NAETNLAN
+534 NAETNLTN
-542 TQAST
+542 TQASA

-558 DTATNNTNLSNTAST
+558 ENATYNTNLSNTAST
-573 DITGLNNNK
+573 DITTLNNTK

-624 VNTIAGAA
+624 VNTIAGTA

-650 AVAGAGI
+650 AVAGAGV

-678 ANLEAMD
+678 ANLQAME

-703 TLATDVTNRSNT
+703 TLATDVTNRSNK
-715 LNTALTNANNKLATG
+715 LNTDLTDSTNTLSTN
-730 VTANNVNTGNANAAR
+730 VTTNNVNTGNANAAR
-745 SRDTAVA
+745 SRNTAVI
-752 NNQRQRDAG
+752 NNQRQRDSG

-781 DLRRAAPVTIA
+781 DLHRSAPVTIA

-818 IIRRCGD
+818 VIRRCGD
-825 AFLQYGYTLRQNV
+825 TFLQYGYTLRQNV
-838 ETPALLIKSKFTYWR
+838 ETPTLLVKSKFTYWR

-865 RAVNIIRDMFETGV
+865 RAVNIIQDMFESGV

>member
-1 MFIVSGPN
+1 
-9 NISRRKKT
+9 
-17 MTRKFPHLPNDTTGF
+17 MTNKFPHLQNATGF
-32 PGDNERVHTQYQNN
+32 PGDNERVYSQYPNS

-60 CTVRWTAGDTNRV
+60 CNVRWTAGDANRV
-73 KWNDDTTRDAW
+73 KWDTDIERDAW
-84 FDRLT
+84 FDQLT
-89 TDTYELDS
+89 GDAYELDS

-120 YLVVSIPDM
+120 YLAVSIPDM

-137 YSTRHVSRLY
+137 YSTRHVGRLY
-147 YFVVD
+147 YFILD

-167 DWWTT
+167 DYWTT
-172 YINSVDISRIMVE
+172 YINSVDIPRIMIE

-245 TYTQFAGLTPV
+245 TYTQFTKLTPV
-256 GDTLPDTPPVYADTT
+256 GDTLSDTPPVYADTGD
-271 EYYGHQYQV
+271 YWGHQYQV
-280 IDYAWGGVPNLDD
+280 TGYEWGGVPNLND
-293 VSTPNATGIS
+293 VSAPNATGIS

-329 QLTARLPQAYNLIEA
+329 QLTTRLPQAYNLIEA

-355 ISGTKLLGFDVYRIN
+355 VSGTKLLGFDVYRIN

-383 PSAFDYPAEYARL
+383 PSAFGYPSEYAGL

-428 AVMRRVSLAYP
+428 AVMRRVSLSYP

-446 LIGVSGNGKT
+446 LTGVSGNGKT
-456 KYTWTDLTN
+456 EYTWTDLTN

-497 YDNDNDSSAR
+497 YVNDNDSSVR

-520 SVRGTNTGNVNANA
+520 SVRGTNTGNANANA

-573 DITGLNNNK
+573 DITTLNNNK

-609 EANVDSAVLSNVSSA
+609 DANVDSAVLSNVSSA

-632 ISLAAAP
+632 ISLATAP
-639 ATAGGSLAAGA
+639 ATAGGSLAVGA
-650 AVAGAGI
+650 AVAGAGV

-678 ANLEAMD
+678 ANLEAVE

-715 LNTALTNANNKLATG
+715 LNTALTNANNKLATD

-781 DLRRAAPVTIA
+781 DLRRAAPVTIT
-792 ASQGDALPDIWGVRG
+792 ASQGDALPDIWGIRG

-818 IIRRCGD
+818 VIRRCGD

-838 ETPALLIKSKFTYWR
+838 ETPTLLIKSKFTYWR
-853 GDALI
+853 GDALV
-858 YAISAPA
+858 YATSAPA

>member
-1 MFIVSGPN
+1 
-9 NISRRKKT
+9 

-32 PGDNERVHTQYQNN
+32 PGDNERVYTQYQNN

-172 YINSVDISRIMVE
+172 YINSVDIPRIMVE

-245 TYTQFAGLTPV
+245 TYTQFTKLAPV

-383 PSAFDYPAEYARL
+383 PSEFDYPAEYARL

-497 YDNDNDSSAR
+497 YVNDNDSSAR

-573 DITGLNNNK
+573 DITDLNNNK

-698 TTRAM
+698 TTRAI

>member
-1 MFIVSGPN
+1 
-9 NISRRKKT
+9 
-17 MTRKFPHLPNDTTGF
+17 MTNKFPHLQNATGF
-32 PGDNERVHTQYQNN
+32 PGDNERVYSQYPNS
-46 FDYTRWTSKTTLKP
+46 FDYTRWASKTTLKP
-60 CTVRWTAGDTNRV
+60 CAVRWTADDANRV
-73 KWNDDTTRDAW
+73 KWNTDIERDAW

-120 YLVVSIPDM
+120 YLAVSIPDM
-129 PGDGEQLD
+129 PGEGEQLD

-152 TRRINATVTECVLEL
+152 TRRINATVTECILEL
-167 DWWTT
+167 DYWTT
-172 YINSVDISRIMVE
+172 YINSVDIPRIMVE

-245 TYTQFAGLTPV
+245 TYTQFIGLTPV
-256 GDTLPDTPPVYADTT
+256 GDTLPDTPPVYADTGD
-271 EYYGHQYQV
+271 YWGRQYQV
-280 IDYAWGGVPNLDD
+280 TGYEWGGVPSLDG
-293 VSTPNATGIS
+293 VSAPNATGIS
-303 ADTIRPNGYTIIGL
+303 ADNTRPNGYTIIGL
-317 KTADAYAHDFFG
+317 KTADAYGHDFFG

-355 ISGTKLLGFDVYRIN
+355 TSGAKLLGFDIYRIN

-383 PSAFDYPAEYARL
+383 PSAFGYPSEYARL

-409 TDENNNES
+409 TDENNSES
-417 IIRVEDTTSNL
+417 VIRVEDTTGNL

-446 LIGVSGNGKT
+446 LTGVSGNGKT
-456 KYTWTDLTN
+456 EYTWADLTN

-471 MPDSAYHALSTHDI
+471 IPDSAYHALSTHDI
-485 PLYTLMIDSAVK
+485 PVYTLMIDSAVK
-497 YDNDNDSSAR
+497 YVNDNDSSAR
-507 VQARENALNAYHT
+507 TQARENALNAYHT
-520 SVRGTNTGNVNANA
+520 SVRGTNTGNANANA
-534 NAETNLAN
+534 NAETNLTN

-558 DTATNNTNLSNTAST
+558 ENATFNTNLSNTAST
-573 DITGLNNNK
+573 DITDFNNTK

-594 GADKSVDKLVTTAAY
+594 GADKSVDKLLTTAAY
-609 EANVDSAVLSNVSSA
+609 ETNVDSAVLSNVSSA

-632 ISLAAAP
+632 ITLATAP
-639 ATAGGSLAAGA
+639 ATGGGSLAVGA
-650 AVAGAGI
+650 AIAGAGM

-678 ANLEAMD
+678 ANLQAME
-685 SKANNAITTNRTL
+685 SKVNNAITTNRTL

-703 TLATDVTNRSNT
+703 ALATDVTNRSNKLNADLTVSTNT
-715 LNTALTNANNKLATG
+715 LSTN
-730 VTANNVNTGNANAAR
+730 VTTNNVNTGNANAAR

-838 ETPALLIKSKFTYWR
+838 ETPTLLIKSKFTYWR

-858 YAISAPA
+858 YATSAPA

>member
-1 MFIVSGPN
+1 
-9 NISRRKKT
+9 
-17 MTRKFPHLPNDTTGF
+17 MTNKFPHLQNATGF
-32 PGDNERVHTQYQNN
+32 PGDNERVYSQYPNS

-60 CTVRWTAGDTNRV
+60 CTVRWTADDANRV
-73 KWNDDTTRDAW
+73 KWDTDIERDAW

-89 TDTYELDS
+89 GAAYELDS
-97 GLNVIPGESVRLP
+97 GLNVIPGGNVRLP

-120 YLVVSIPDM
+120 YLAVSIPDM
-129 PGDGEQLD
+129 PGEGEQLD

-152 TRRINATVTECVLEL
+152 TLRINATVTECVLEL
-167 DWWTT
+167 DYWTT
-172 YINSVDISRIMVE
+172 YINSVDIPRIMVE

-219 APVMTAS
+219 APVMTAA

-245 TYTQFAGLTPV
+245 TYTQFIGLTPV
-256 GDTLPDTPPVYADTT
+256 GDTLPDTPPVYADTGD
-271 EYYGHQYQV
+271 YWGHQYQV
-280 IDYAWGGVPNLDD
+280 TGYEWGGVPNLND
-293 VSTPNATGIS
+293 VSAPNTTGIS
-303 ADTIRPNGYTIIGL
+303 ADNTRPNGYTIIGL
-317 KTADAYAHDFFG
+317 KTADAYGHDFFG

-355 ISGTKLLGFDVYRIN
+355 ISGAKLLGFDIYRIN

-383 PSAFDYPAEYARL
+383 PSAFGYPSEYARL

-409 TDENNNES
+409 TDENNNETV
-417 IIRVEDTTSNL
+417 IRVEDTTSNL

-446 LIGVSGNGKT
+446 LTGVSGNGKT
-456 KYTWTDLTN
+456 EYTWTDLTN

-471 MPDSAYHALSTHDI
+471 IPDSAYHALSSHAI
-485 PLYTLMIDSAVK
+485 PLYTLMIDNAVK
-497 YDNDNDSSAR
+497 YVNDNDSINR
-507 VQARENALNAYHT
+507 VQSRKNALNAYHV
-520 SVRGTNTGNVNANA
+520 SVRGTNTGNANANA
-534 NAETNLAN
+534 NAETNLTN

-573 DITGLNNNK
+573 DITNLNNKK

-594 GADKSVDKLVTTAAY
+594 GADRTVDKLVTTAAY

-624 VNTIAGAA
+624 VNTIASAA

-650 AVAGAGI
+650 AIAGAGM

-715 LNTALTNANNKLATG
+715 LNTNLTNANNKLATD

-745 SRDTAVA
+745 SRNTAVA
-752 NNQRQRDAG
+752 NNQRQRDSG
-761 IFGAQTALEQ
+761 IFGAQIALEQ

-781 DLRRAAPVTIA
+781 DLRRSAPVAIT

-818 IIRRCGD
+818 IIRHCGD
-825 AFLQYGYTLRQNV
+825 TFLQYGYTLHQNV
-838 ETPALLIKSKFTYWR
+838 ETPTLLIKSKFTYWR

-858 YAISAPA
+858 YAINAPT
-865 RAVNIIRDMFETGV
+865 RAVNIIRNMFETGV

>member
-1 MFIVSGPN
+1 
-9 NISRRKKT
+9 
-17 MTRKFPHLPNDTTGF
+17 MTNKFPHLQNATGF
-32 PGDNERVHTQYQNN
+32 PGDNERVYSQYPNS
-46 FDYTRWTSKTTLKP
+46 FDYTRWTSKTALKP
-60 CTVRWTAGDTNRV
+60 CAVRWTADDANRV
-73 KWNDDTTRDAW
+73 KWDTDIERDAW

-89 TDTYELDS
+89 TDTFELDS

-147 YFVVD
+147 YFVAD
-152 TRRINATVTECVLEL
+152 TRQINATVTECVLEL
-167 DWWTT
+167 DYWTT
-172 YINSVDISRIMVE
+172 YINSVDIPRIMVE

-197 TYLMDPIHNNRGLT
+197 TYLDDPIHNNRGIT

-226 NRFVPLATGEM
+226 NRFIPLATGEM

-245 TYTQFAGLTPV
+245 TYTQFTNLTPV
-256 GDTLPDTPPVYADTT
+256 GDTLPDTPPVYADTGD
-271 EYYGHQYQV
+271 YWGRQYQV
-280 IDYAWGGVPNLDD
+280 TDYAWGGVPNLND
-293 VSTPNATGIS
+293 VSAPNATGIS
-303 ADTIRPNGYTIIGL
+303 ADNIRPNGYTIIGL

-355 ISGTKLLGFDVYRIN
+355 NSGTKLLNFDVYRIN

-383 PSAFDYPAEYARL
+383 PSAFGYPSEYARL

-417 IIRVEDTTSNL
+417 VIRVEDTTSNL

-446 LIGVSGNGKT
+446 LTGVSGNDKT
-456 KYTWTDLTN
+456 EYTWTDLTN

-471 MPDSAYHALSTHDI
+471 IPDSAYHALSSHAI
-485 PLYTLMIDSAVK
+485 PMYTLMIDNAVK
-497 YDNDNDSSAR
+497 YVNDNDSTNR
-507 VQARENALNAYHT
+507 VQARENALNAYHV
-520 SVRGTNTGNVNANA
+520 SVRGTNTGNANANA
-534 NAETNLAN
+534 NAETNLTN

-573 DITGLNNNK
+573 DITNLNNKK

-650 AVAGAGI
+650 AVAGAGM

-678 ANLEAMD
+678 ANLQAME

-715 LNTALTNANNKLATG
+715 LNTARTNANNKLATD

-771 AQDVYAAKLR
+771 AQNVYAAKLK
-781 DLRRAAPVTIA
+781 DLHRSAPVTIA
-792 ASQGDALPDIWGVRG
+792 ASQGDAIPDIWGVRG

-818 IIRRCGD
+818 VIRRCGD

-838 ETPALLIKSKFTYWR
+838 ENPTLLIKSKFTYWR